1 MADNSTL
8 NLMLKIRADL
18 ADASRALQG
27 LAGDVEDVG
36 SAATTS
42 SQKLDS
48 AAQAQSQVAEAAR
61 SQAQAEQAAAST
73 TSQTGDAVQQAA
85 TEYAGYQAALARTR
99 AEMGSLQNGMD
110 GTTADIDAQ
119 RTALTALVNRIDPVV
134 AAYGRL
140 DDMEEQLNAFRGA
153 GLVGDDDFEQ
163 YSTRLNEMRVQ
174 VEKAAHASTEAGRQE
189 AAAARGAA
197 QAEAQQAASKEQFIN
212 RLREQAETMNFS
224 TRELL
229 EYKAA
234 QLGISD
240 EAAPLIQKLSEQSSA
255 MKYGS
260 ISAGQYAQAMKYLP
274 MQMTDVVTSLA
285 SGMPLWMVAIQQGGQ
300 IADSFGGLGN
310 IFEII
315 ASKFR
320 DVSTSSEDA
329 GDSLAETAG
338 DAAEGAEQFRSLF
351 SGVTLARVGLV
362 GVAAVIA
369 AVGYAAYSASGDQDK
384 FNESIAKSGNFAG
397 TTAGQLEDMAV
408 SIGGMKSN
416 YGDVRDILNGLVSSG
431 KFTGETLNSVAQA
444 ASMMAELSG
453 QSADEVVSQFLKMA
467 DSATAWAANTNQ
479 QYHFLDLETYQRIQ
493 NLEDQGKKEEAIELA
508 SKAFKDATQER
519 LQDIE
524 QHLNLVARG
533 WGNVKDAAID
543 AWQSIRSKASG
554 ALGLDAPD
562 EARKKDI
569 QDLEARIAA
578 AGSESYVA
586 MQSRDYQESVK
597 QLKNRLA
604 LLKDEQASEEK
615 SAEAKA
621 KKQRIE
627 SEAIAASEKLKRV
640 WDNNRSD
647 IEKEQSAVEDLRK
660 NYQALWQS
668 DAGRETL
675 QSRGVTSTDG
685 KNFSG
690 GSWDTDVKALDKS
703 AQGAEQYNKQLQQTL
718 NQKKAITELDRVE
731 ADIRNG
737 ALSDASKAEQDKAR
751 ATAKQIDAAEAA
763 RKASQEGARAT
774 KQEAEENQRFVEQL
788 QKQADKRVE
797 GAAATRAQEIAT
809 RNLTAEQRRQAE
821 AANAAITAQEFKG
834 QNLQLQLEYLRDTG
848 DTAGASMLELQNRV
862 SDLRREFEASGNTE
876 GLNWLD
882 KLMPV
887 AETKIRV
894 DDLKKQ
900 LDDLFTYQSQQETS
914 IQAQVQG
921 GLLNEIQGRQ
931 RLVQLHQEVGDKIK
945 GYLPQ
950 LKEMATAPGEAGDKI
965 REMIRQLEEELGKLN
980 QAGNELTQ
988 AFRDGLQSGI
998 ESSLMGLAK
1007 GTMNLRDAVK
1017 NLALTIINSMAQ
1029 LAAQQLAQM
1038 ATSSLI
1044 GSSGG
1049 IGGLLGSV
1057 FAADGGQ
1064 VRGPGSTT
1072 SDSIPAMLSDQEF
1085 VTRAAVVQQPGA
1097 LDFLHAFNRHGM
1109 DAVKG
1114 WLPRVRHANG
1124 GLAGIPAQ
1132 NMPVPASVPET
1143 AMATPAAASQQP
1155 ISLQQQLVLDPS
1167 EVYTAGAQTLAGQRQ
1182 FTTSLKAQVPTLKQ
1196 WLGLN
1201 K

>member
-42 SQKLDS
+42 SQKLSTTARAQDS
-48 AAQAQSQVAEAAR
+48 VAESAR
-61 SQAQAEQAAAST
+61 SHAQEEQRAAAAA
-73 TSQTGDAVQQAA
+73 SQTGDAVQQAA
-85 TEYAGYQAALARTR
+85 TDYAGYQAAIARTR

-119 RTALTALVNRIDPVV
+119 RAALSALVNRIDPVV

-140 DDMEEQLNAFRGA
+140 DDMQEQLSTFRGA

-163 YSTRLNEMRVQ
+163 YSSRLNELRLQ
-174 VEKAAHASTEAGRQE
+174 VEKSAHAATDAGRKE
-189 AAAARGAA
+189 AAAAREAA
-197 QAEAQQAASKEQFIN
+197 QAEAQAAATKEQFIN
-212 RLREQAETMNFS
+212 RLREQAETMNL
-224 TRELL
+224 TTAELL
-229 EYKAA
+229 QYKAA
-234 QLGISD
+234 QLGISA
-240 EAAPLIQKLSEQSSA
+240 EAAPFIQKITDQNAA
-255 MKYGS
+255 MSKGG
-260 ISAGQYAQAMKYLP
+260 ISAGQYAQAMRYLP
-274 MQMTDVVTSLA
+274 MQITDVVTSLA
-285 SGMPLWMVAIQQGGQ
+285 SGMPVWLVAIQQGGQ
-300 IADSFGGLGN
+300 IKDSFGGVGN
-310 IFEII
+310 TFKALLSII
-315 ASKFR
+315 TPAR
-320 DVSTSSEDA
+320 LAMGGLA
-329 GDSLAETAG
+329 GI
-338 DAAEGAEQFRSLF
+338 
-351 SGVTLARVGLV
+351 
-362 GVAAVIA
+362 VAAAGIA
-369 AVGYAAYSASGDQDK
+369 AVSAMNDQDA
-384 FNESIAKSGNFAG
+384 FNSSIQKTGNYAGVTSGELEQMAHQG
-397 TTAGQLEDMAV
+397 GQLR
-408 SIGGMKSN
+408 GN
-416 YGDVRDILNGLVSSG
+416 YSQVRDILNGLVSSG
-431 KFTGETLNSVAQA
+431 RFTGETLTSVAQA
-444 ASMMAELSG
+444 ATLMAELSG
-453 QSADEVVSQFLKMA
+453 DSADQVVSNFLKMS
-467 DSATAWAANTNQ
+467 DSATTWAANTNQ

-493 NLEDQGKKEEAIELA
+493 SLEDQVRKEEAIELA
-508 SKAFKDATQER
+508 SQAFKKASEER
-519 LQDIE
+519 LRTME
-524 QHLNLVARG
+524 QQLNRAARA
-533 WGNVKDAAID
+533 WNNVKIAATG
-543 AWQSIRSKASG
+543 AWESFKDKAGG
-554 ALGLDAPD
+554 ALGLDTPAD
-562 EARKKDI
+562 ELTVKIKE
-569 QDLEARIAA
+569 LEAKIAA
-578 AGSESYVA
+578 AGSDTEVA
-586 MQSRDYQESVK
+586 MQPREYQESVK
-597 QLKNRLA
+597 RYKEDLAALKE
-604 LLKDEQASEEK
+604 KQQAEEK
-615 SAEAKA
+615 AIAAEAKR
-621 KKQRIE
+621 KQTDAE
-627 SEAIAASEKLKRV
+627 SIAAAEKLQKL
-640 WDNNRSD
+640 WKGNRSEL
-647 IEKEQSAVEDLRK
+647 EKEADAVEETRK
-660 NYQALWQS
+660 NYETLWKS
-668 DAGRETL
+668 ASGRDML

-690 GSWDTDVKALDKS
+690 GQWDTDTKALDKS
-703 AQGAEQYNKQLQQTL
+703 GQKAEQYNKQLQQTL

-731 ADIRNG
+731 AEIRNG
-737 ALSDASKAEQDKAR
+737 TLSSATKAQQDEAR
-751 ATAKQIDAAEAA
+751 ALAKKIDAANAA
-763 RKASQEGARAT
+763 NKAT
-774 KQEAEENQRFVEQL
+774 KEGQSLAKQQETSNKNFVKQL
-788 QKQADKRVE
+788 EDQAAKRIQ

-834 QNLQLQLEYLRDTG
+834 QNLQLQLEYMRDTG

-882 KLMPV
+882 KLLPV

-945 GYLPQ
+945 SYLPQ

-1109 DAVKG
+1109 AAVEG
-1114 WLPRVRHANG
+1114 WLPRVRHATG

-1143 AMATPAAASQQP
+1143 AMAAPAAASQQP
-1155 ISLQQQLVLDPS
+1155 ISLQQQLVLDAS

>member
-42 SQKLDS
+42 SQKLSNTARAQDS
-48 AAQAQSQVAEAAR
+48 VAESAR
-61 SQAQAEQAAAST
+61 SHAQAEQSAAAAA
-73 TSQTGDAVQQAA
+73 SQTGDAAQQAA
-85 TEYAGYQAALARTR
+85 TDYAGYQAAIARTR
-99 AEMGSLQNGMD
+99 AEMGSLQSGMD

-119 RTALTALVNRIDPVV
+119 RAALTALVNRIDPVV

-140 DDMEEQLNAFRGA
+140 DDMQEQLSIFRGA

-163 YSTRLNEMRVQ
+163 YSSRLNELRLQ
-174 VEKAAHASTEAGRQE
+174 VEKSAHASTDAGRKE
-189 AAAARGAA
+189 AAAAREAA
-197 QAEAQQAASKEQFIN
+197 QAEAQASATKEQFIN
-212 RLREQAETMNFS
+212 RLREQAETMNL
-224 TRELL
+224 TTAELL
-229 EYKAA
+229 QYKAA
-234 QLGISD
+234 QLGISA
-240 EAAPLIQKLSEQSSA
+240 EAAPFIQKITDQNAA
-255 MKYGS
+255 MSKGG
-260 ISAGQYAQAMKYLP
+260 ISAGQYAQAMRYLP
-274 MQMTDVVTSLA
+274 MQITDVVTSLA
-285 SGMPLWMVAIQQGGQ
+285 SGMPVWLVAIQQGGQ
-300 IADSFGGLGN
+300 IKDSFGGVGN
-310 IFEII
+310 TFKALLSII
-315 ASKFR
+315 TPAR
-320 DVSTSSEDA
+320 LAMGGLA
-329 GDSLAETAG
+329 GI
-338 DAAEGAEQFRSLF
+338 
-351 SGVTLARVGLV
+351 
-362 GVAAVIA
+362 VAAAGIA
-369 AVGYAAYSASGDQDK
+369 AVSAMNDQDA
-384 FNESIAKSGNFAG
+384 FNSSIQKTGNYAGVTSGELEQMAQQG
-397 TTAGQLEDMAV
+397 GQLR
-408 SIGGMKSN
+408 GN
-416 YGDVRDILNGLVSSG
+416 YSQVRDILNGLVSSG
-431 KFTGETLNSVAQA
+431 RFTGETLTSVAQA
-444 ASMMAELSG
+444 ATLMAELSG
-453 QSADEVVSQFLKMA
+453 DSADQVVSNFLKMS
-467 DSATAWAANTNQ
+467 DSATTWAANTNQ

-493 NLEDQGKKEEAIELA
+493 SLEDQGRKEEAIELA
-508 SKAFKDATQER
+508 SQAFKKASEER
-519 LQDIE
+519 LRTME
-524 QHLNLVARG
+524 QQLNRAARA
-533 WGNVKDAAID
+533 WNNVKIAATG
-543 AWQSIRSKASG
+543 AWESFKDKASG
-554 ALGLDAPD
+554 ALGLDTPAD
-562 EARKKDI
+562 DLTVKIKE
-569 QDLEARIAA
+569 LEAKIAA
-578 AGSESYVA
+578 AGSDTEVA
-586 MQSRDYQESVK
+586 MQPREYQESVK
-597 QLKNRLA
+597 RYKEDLAALKE
-604 LLKDEQASEEK
+604 KQQAEEK
-615 SAEAKA
+615 AIAAEAKR
-621 KKQRIE
+621 KQTDAE
-627 SEAIAASEKLKRV
+627 SIAAAEKLQKL
-640 WDNNRSD
+640 WKGNRSEL
-647 IEKEQSAVEDLRK
+647 EKEADAVEETRK
-660 NYQALWQS
+660 NYETLWKS
-668 DAGRETL
+668 ASGRDML

-690 GSWDTDVKALDKS
+690 GQWDTDTKALDKS
-703 AQGAEQYNKQLQQTL
+703 GQKAEQYNKQLQQTL

-731 ADIRNG
+731 AEIRNG
-737 ALSDASKAEQDKAR
+737 TLSSATKAQQDEAR
-751 ATAKQIDAAEAA
+751 ALAKKIDAANAA
-763 RKASQEGARAT
+763 NKAT
-774 KQEAEENQRFVEQL
+774 KEGQSLAKQQETSNKNFVKQL
-788 QKQADKRVE
+788 EDQAAKRTQ

-834 QNLQLQLEYLRDTG
+834 QNLQLQLEYMRDTG

-882 KLMPV
+882 KLLPV

-900 LDDLFTYQSQQETS
+900 LDDLFTWQSQQETS

-950 LKEMATAPGEAGDKI
+950 LKEMATAPGEAGDKV
-965 REMIRQLEEELGKLN
+965 REMIRQLEEQLGKLN
-980 QAGNELTQ
+980 QAGHELTQ

-1029 LAAQQLAQM
+1029 LASQQLAQM
-1038 ATSSLI
+1038 ATSALV

-1049 IGGLLGSV
+1049 VGGLLGSLSSV

-1109 DAVKG
+1109 AAVQG
-1114 WLPRVRHANG
+1114 WLPRVRHATG

-1132 NMPVPASVPET
+1132 NMPVPATVPET
-1143 AMATPAAASQQP
+1143 TMAASSGASMPP

-1182 FTTSLKAQVPTLKQ
+1182 FITSLKAQVPTLKQ

>member
-1 MADNSTL
+1 
-8 NLMLKIRADL
+8 
-18 ADASRALQG
+18 
-27 LAGDVEDVG
+27 
-36 SAATTS
+36 
-42 SQKLDS
+42 
-48 AAQAQSQVAEAAR
+48 
-61 SQAQAEQAAAST
+61 
-73 TSQTGDAVQQAA
+73 
-85 TEYAGYQAALARTR
+85 
-99 AEMGSLQNGMD
+99 
-110 GTTADIDAQ
+110 
-119 RTALTALVNRIDPVV
+119 
-134 AAYGRL
+134 
-140 DDMEEQLNAFRGA
+140 
-153 GLVGDDDFEQ
+153 
-163 YSTRLNEMRVQ
+163 
-174 VEKAAHASTEAGRQE
+174 
-189 AAAARGAA
+189 
-197 QAEAQQAASKEQFIN
+197 
-212 RLREQAETMNFS
+212 
-224 TRELL
+224 
-229 EYKAA
+229 
-234 QLGISD
+234 
-240 EAAPLIQKLSEQSSA
+240 

-329 GDSLAETAG
+329 GDSLTDTAG

-369 AVGYAAYSASGDQDK
+369 AVGYAAFSASGDQDK

-416 YGDVRDILNGLVSSG
+416 YGDVRDILSGLVSSG

-453 QSADEVVSQFLKMA
+453 QSADQVVSQFTKMTEGVA
-467 DSATAWAANTNQ
+467 SWAASTNQ
-479 QYHFLDLETYQRIQ
+479 QYHYLDLETYQRIQ
-493 NLEDQGKKEEAIELA
+493 NLEDQGRKEEAIEVA
-508 SKAFKDATQER
+508 SQALKKATEER
-519 LQDIE
+519 LKEME
-524 QHLNLVARG
+524 QKLNWVARA
-533 WGNVKDAAID
+533 WGNVKDAAND
-543 AWQSIRSKASG
+543 TWESFKGGVAA
-554 ALGLDAPD
+554 ALGINSLDDQISRLEKTISDGGTMAGSVFIPVTPAEKARLDLLKQQRD
-562 EARKKDI
+562 ELLKTAQVEAKRKQTDA
-569 QDLEARIAA
+569 DTIAA
-578 AGSESYVA
+578 A
-586 MQSRDYQESVK
+586 D
-597 QLKNRLA
+597 
-604 LLKDEQASEEK
+604 
-615 SAEAKA
+615 
-621 KKQRIE
+621 
-627 SEAIAASEKLKRV
+627 KLRNTWK
-640 WDNNRSD
+640 NNRSD
-647 IEKEQSAVEDLRK
+647 IEKERDSIEDLRK
-660 NYQALWQS
+660 NYETMWQS
-668 DAGRETL
+668 ATGRDEL

-718 NQKKAITELDRVE
+718 SQKKAITELDRVE

-882 KLMPV
+882 KLLPV

-900 LDDLFTYQSQQETS
+900 LDDLFTWQSQQETS

-950 LKEMATAPGEAGDKI
+950 LKDMATAPGEAGDKI

-1038 ATSSLI
+1038 ATSSLM
-1044 GSSGG
+1044 GASGG
-1049 IGGLLGSV
+1049 MGGLMASV

-1109 DAVKG
+1109 AAVEG
-1114 WLPRVRHANG
+1114 WLPRVRHATG

-1132 NMPVPASVPET
+1132 NMPVPTSVPET

>member
-1 MADNSTL
+1 MADNSSL

-27 LAGDVEDVG
+27 LTGDMEDVG
-36 SAATTS
+36 SAATAS
-42 SQKLDS
+42 SQKLTTTARAQDS
-48 AAQAQSQVAEAAR
+48 VAESAR
-61 SQAQAEQAAAST
+61 SHAQAEQTAAAAA
-73 TSQTGDAVQQAA
+73 SQTGDAVQQVA
-85 TEYAGYQAALARTR
+85 TEYAGYQAAIARTR
-99 AEMGSLQNGMD
+99 SEADSLRNGLG

-119 RTALTALVNRIDPVV
+119 QAALAALVNRIDPVI

-140 DDMEEQLNAFRGA
+140 DEMEDQLNAFRGA

-174 VEKAAHASTEAGRQE
+174 VEKAAHATTETGRQE
-189 AAAARGAA
+189 AAAAREAA
-197 QAEAQQAASKEQFIN
+197 QAEAQQSASKEQFIT
-212 RLREQAETMNFS
+212 RLREQAETMNLS

-240 EAAPLIQKLSEQSSA
+240 EAAPLIQKLSEQNGA

-320 DVSTSSEDA
+320 DMSMSSGDA
-329 GDSLAETAG
+329 GDSLADTAG

-362 GVAAVIA
+362 GVAGVIA
-369 AVGYAAYSASGDQDK
+369 AVAYAAYSASGDQDK

-397 TTAGQLEDMAV
+397 TTTGQLEDMAA
-408 SIGGMKSN
+408 SIGGVKSN

-453 QSADEVVSQFLKMA
+453 QSADQVVSQFTKMTEGVA
-467 DSATAWAANTNQ
+467 SWAASTNQ
-479 QYHFLDLETYQRIQ
+479 QYHYLDLETYQRIQ
-493 NLEDQGKKEEAIELA
+493 NLEDQGRKEEAIEVA
-508 SKAFKDATQER
+508 SQALKKATEER
-519 LQDIE
+519 LQEME
-524 QHLNLVARG
+524 QKLNWVARA
-533 WGNVKDAAID
+533 WGNVKDAAND
-543 AWQSIRSKASG
+543 TWESFRNKTSG
-554 ALGLDAPD
+554 ALGLDSPAD
-562 EARKKDI
+562 EQIKKI
-569 QDLEARIAA
+569 QELEAKIKR
-578 AGSESYVA
+578 AGSDTFVA
-586 MQSRDYQESVK
+586 MQPREYQESVK
-597 QLKNRLA
+597 QYKAELA
-604 LLKDEQASEEK
+604 ALQEKQTAENKGIENASKRQQIDAETI
-615 SAEAKA
+615 SAAD
-621 KKQRIE
+621 
-627 SEAIAASEKLKRV
+627 KLRKV
-640 WDNNRSD
+640 WQGNRSD
-647 IEKEQSAVEDLRK
+647 LEKEADAVEETRK
-660 NYQALWQS
+660 LYETLWQS
-668 DAGRETL
+668 ASGRDML

-690 GSWDTDVKALDKS
+690 GQWDTDTKALDKS
-703 AQGAEQYNKQLQQTL
+703 TQKAEQYNKQLQQTL
-718 NQKKAITELDRVE
+718 NQKKAITELERVE
-731 ADIRNG
+731 ADIRDG
-737 ALSDASKAEQDKAR
+737 SLSDATKEAQDKAR
-751 ATAKQIDAAEAA
+751 ATAKQIDAATAA
-763 RKASQEGARAT
+763 NKAAKDGQSQA
-774 KQEAEENQRFVEQL
+774 KQQETSNKNFIKQL
-788 QKQADKRVE
+788 EDQASKRTQ
-797 GAAATRAQEIAT
+797 GAAATREQEIAT

-834 QNLQLQLEYLRDTG
+834 QNLQLQLEYMRDTG
-848 DTAGASMLELQNRV
+848 DAAGASMLELKERV
-862 SDLRREFEASGNTE
+862 SDLRREFEASGNAA

-882 KLMPV
+882 KLLPV

-900 LDDLFTYQSQQETS
+900 LDDLFTYQSQQESS
-914 IQAQVQG
+914 IQAQVLG
-921 GLLNEIQGRQ
+921 GLLSEIQGRQ

-950 LKEMATAPGEAGDKI
+950 LKELATAPGEAGEKI
-965 REMIRQLEEELGKLN
+965 RDLIRQLEEMLGKLN
-980 QAGNELTQ
+980 QSGHELTA
-988 AFRDGLQSGI
+988 AFRDGLQNGI

-1007 GTMNLRDAVK
+1007 GTMNLSAAVR
-1017 NLALTIINSMAQ
+1017 NMALSIVNSMAQ
-1029 LAAQQLAQM
+1029 LASQQLAQM
-1038 ATSSLI
+1038 ATSALI

-1057 FAADGGQ
+1057 FAAEGGQ

-1072 SDSIPAMLSDQEF
+1072 SDSIPAMLSDKEF
-1085 VTRAAVVQQPGA
+1085 VTRASVVQQPGA
-1097 LDFLHAFNRHGM
+1097 LPFLHSFNRHGM
-1109 DAVKG
+1109 AALEG
-1114 WLPRVRHANG
+1114 WLPRVRHATG
-1124 GLAGIPAQ
+1124 GLAGIPARD
-1132 NMPVPASVPET
+1132 MPVPTSIPET
-1143 AMATPAAASQQP
+1143 AMATPSAAAMP
-1155 ISLQQQLVLDPS
+1155 PVSLQQQLVFDAG
-1167 EVYTAGAQTLAGQRQ
+1167 EAYTAGAQTLAGQRQ

-1196 WLGLN
+1196 WLGL

>member
-1 MADNSTL
+1 
-8 NLMLKIRADL
+8 
-18 ADASRALQG
+18 
-27 LAGDVEDVG
+27 
-36 SAATTS
+36 
-42 SQKLDS
+42 
-48 AAQAQSQVAEAAR
+48 
-61 SQAQAEQAAAST
+61 
-73 TSQTGDAVQQAA
+73 
-85 TEYAGYQAALARTR
+85 
-99 AEMGSLQNGMD
+99 
-110 GTTADIDAQ
+110 
-119 RTALTALVNRIDPVV
+119 
-134 AAYGRL
+134 
-140 DDMEEQLNAFRGA
+140 
-153 GLVGDDDFEQ
+153 
-163 YSTRLNEMRVQ
+163 
-174 VEKAAHASTEAGRQE
+174 
-189 AAAARGAA
+189 
-197 QAEAQQAASKEQFIN
+197 
-212 RLREQAETMNFS
+212 
-224 TRELL
+224 
-229 EYKAA
+229 
-234 QLGISD
+234 
-240 EAAPLIQKLSEQSSA
+240 
-255 MKYGS
+255 
-260 ISAGQYAQAMKYLP
+260 
-274 MQMTDVVTSLA
+274 
-285 SGMPLWMVAIQQGGQ
+285 
-300 IADSFGGLGN
+300 
-310 IFEII
+310 
-315 ASKFR
+315 
-320 DVSTSSEDA
+320 
-329 GDSLAETAG
+329 
-338 DAAEGAEQFRSLF
+338 
-351 SGVTLARVGLV
+351 
-362 GVAAVIA
+362 
-369 AVGYAAYSASGDQDK
+369 
-384 FNESIAKSGNFAG
+384 
-397 TTAGQLEDMAV
+397 
-408 SIGGMKSN
+408 
-416 YGDVRDILNGLVSSG
+416 

-453 QSADEVVSQFLKMA
+453 QSADQVVSQFTKMTDGVA
-467 DSATAWAANTNQ
+467 SWAASTNQ
-479 QYHFLDLETYQRIQ
+479 QYHYLDLETYQRIQ
-493 NLEDQGKKEEAIELA
+493 SLEDQGRKEEAIEVA
-508 SKAFKDATQER
+508 SQALKKATEER
-519 LQDIE
+519 LKEME
-524 QHLNLVARG
+524 QQLNWVARA
-533 WGNVKDAAID
+533 WGNVKDAASD
-543 AWQSIRSKASG
+543 TWESFKGGVAA
-554 ALGLDAPD
+554 ALGINSLNDQISRLEKTISDGGTMAGSVFIPVTPAEKGRLDLLKQQRD
-562 EARKKDI
+562 ELLKTAQAEAKRKQTDA
-569 QDLEARIAA
+569 DTIAA
-578 AGSESYVA
+578 A
-586 MQSRDYQESVK
+586 DK
-597 QLKNRLA
+597 LKNTW
-604 LLKDEQASEEK
+604 K
-615 SAEAKA
+615 
-621 KKQRIE
+621 
-627 SEAIAASEKLKRV
+627 
-640 WDNNRSD
+640 NNRSD
-647 IEKEQSAVEDLRK
+647 IEKERDAVEDLRK
-660 NYQALWQS
+660 NYETMWQS
-668 DAGRETL
+668 ATGRDEL

-690 GSWDTDVKALDKS
+690 GSWDTDVKALGKS

-731 ADIRNG
+731 TDIRNG

-821 AANAAITAQEFKG
+821 AANAAITAQEFKS

-848 DTAGASMLELQNRV
+848 DTAGASMLELNNRV

-882 KLMPV
+882 KLLPV

-1109 DAVKG
+1109 AAVEG
-1114 WLPRVRHANG
+1114 WLPRVRHATG

>member
-42 SQKLDS
+42 SQKLDT
-48 AAQAQSQVAEAAR
+48 AAR
-61 SQAQAEQAAAST
+61 AQDNVADSARGQAQAEQSASAA

-85 TEYAGYQAALARTR
+85 TDYAGYQAAIARTR
-99 AEMGSLQNGMD
+99 AEMSSLQSGMD

-119 RTALTALVNRIDPVV
+119 RAALTALVNRIDPVV

-140 DDMEEQLNAFRGA
+140 DDMQEQLSTFRGA

-163 YSTRLNEMRVQ
+163 YSSRLNELRLQ
-174 VEKAAHASTEAGRQE
+174 VEKSAHAATDAGRKE
-189 AAAARGAA
+189 AAAAREAA
-197 QAEAQQAASKEQFIN
+197 QAEAQAAATKEQFIN
-212 RLREQAETMNFS
+212 RLREQAETMNL
-224 TRELL
+224 TTAELL
-229 EYKAA
+229 QYKAA
-234 QLGISD
+234 QLGISA
-240 EAAPLIQKLSEQSSA
+240 EAAPLIQKITDQNAA
-255 MKYGS
+255 MSKGG
-260 ISAGQYAQAMKYLP
+260 ISAGQYSQAMRYLP
-274 MQMTDVVTSLA
+274 MQITDVVTSLA
-285 SGMPLWMVAIQQGGQ
+285 SGMPVWLVAIQQGGQ
-300 IADSFGGLGN
+300 IKDSFGGIGN
-310 IFEII
+310 TFKALTTLITPARI
-315 ASKFR
+315 AM
-320 DVSTSSEDA
+320 
-329 GDSLAETAG
+329 G
-338 DAAEGAEQFRSLF
+338 
-351 SGVTLARVGLV
+351 GLV
-362 GVAAVIA
+362 GIVAAAGIA
-369 AVGYAAYSASGDQDK
+369 AVSAMNDQDE
-384 FNESIAKSGNFAG
+384 FNRSIQKTGNYAGVTSGELEQMAQQG
-397 TTAGQLEDMAV
+397 GQLR
-408 SIGGMKSN
+408 GN
-416 YGDVRDILNGLVSSG
+416 YSQVRDILNGLVSSG
-431 KFTGETLNSVAQA
+431 RFTGETLTSVAQA
-444 ASMMAELSG
+444 ATLMAELSG
-453 QSADEVVSQFLKMA
+453 QSADEVVSSFLKMN
-467 DSATAWAANTNQ
+467 DGVTSWAANTTQ

-493 NLEDQGKKEEAIELA
+493 SLEDQGRKEEAIELA
-508 SKAFKDATQER
+508 SQAFKQASEER
-519 LQDIE
+519 LRTME
-524 QHLNLVARG
+524 QQLNRAARA
-533 WGNVKDAAID
+533 WNNVKIAASG
-543 AWQSIRSKASG
+543 AWESFKDKAGG
-554 ALGLDAPD
+554 ALGLDAPAD
-562 EARKKDI
+562 ELADKIKE
-569 QDLEARIAA
+569 LEARIAA
-578 AGSESYVA
+578 AGSDTEVA
-586 MQSRDYQESVK
+586 MQPREYQESVK
-597 QLKNRLA
+597 RYKEDLAALKE
-604 LLKDEQASEEK
+604 KQQAEEK
-615 SAEAKA
+615 AIAVEAKR
-621 KKQRIE
+621 KQTDAE
-627 SEAIAASEKLKRV
+627 SIAAADKLQKL
-640 WDNNRSD
+640 WKGNRSEL
-647 IEKEQSAVEDLRK
+647 EKEADAVEETRK
-660 NYQALWQS
+660 NYETLWKS
-668 DAGRETL
+668 ASGRDIL

-690 GSWDTDVKALDKS
+690 GQWDTDTKALDKS
-703 AQGAEQYNKQLQQTL
+703 GQKAEQYNKQLQQTL

-731 ADIRNG
+731 AEIRNG
-737 ALSDASKAEQDKAR
+737 SLSEATKAQQDEAR
-751 ATAKQIDAAEAA
+751 ATAKKIDAANAA
-763 RKASQEGARAT
+763 NKAT
-774 KQEAEENQRFVEQL
+774 KEGQSLAKQQETSNKNFVKQL
-788 QKQADKRVE
+788 EDQAAKRTQ

-834 QNLQLQLEYLRDTG
+834 QNLQLQLEYMRDTG

-882 KLMPV
+882 KLLPV

-914 IQAQVQG
+914 IQSQVQG

-1044 GSSGG
+1044 GSSGAA
-1049 IGGLLGSV
+1049 GGLIGSL

-1072 SDSIPAMLSDQEF
+1072 SDSIPAMLSDKEF

-1097 LDFLHAFNRHGM
+1097 LGFLHDFNRHGM
-1109 DAVKG
+1109 AALEG
-1114 WLPRVRHANG
+1114 WLPRVRHATG

-1132 NMPVPASVPET
+1132 NMPVPTTVPET

-1155 ISLQQQLVLDPS
+1155 ISLQQKLVLDPS

>member
-42 SQKLDS
+42 SQKLSTTARAQDS
-48 AAQAQSQVAEAAR
+48 VAESAR
-61 SQAQAEQAAAST
+61 SHAQAEQSAAAAA
-73 TSQTGDAVQQAA
+73 SQTGDAAQQAA
-85 TEYAGYQAALARTR
+85 TDYAGYQAAIARTR
-99 AEMGSLQNGMD
+99 AEMGSLQSGID
-110 GTTADIDAQ
+110 GATADIDAQ
-119 RTALTALVNRIDPVV
+119 RAALTALVNRIDPVV

-140 DDMEEQLNAFRGA
+140 DDMQEQLSTFRGA

-163 YSTRLNEMRVQ
+163 YSSRLNELRLQ
-174 VEKAAHASTEAGRQE
+174 VEKSAHAATDAGRKE
-189 AAAARGAA
+189 AAAAREAA
-197 QAEAQQAASKEQFIN
+197 QAEAQAAATKEQFIN
-212 RLREQAETMNFS
+212 RLREQAETMNL
-224 TRELL
+224 TTAELL
-229 EYKAA
+229 QYKAA
-234 QLGISD
+234 QLGISA
-240 EAAPLIQKLSEQSSA
+240 EAAPFIQKITDQNAA
-255 MKYGS
+255 MSKGG
-260 ISAGQYAQAMKYLP
+260 ISAGQYAQAMRYLP
-274 MQMTDVVTSLA
+274 MQITDVVTSLA
-285 SGMPLWMVAIQQGGQ
+285 SGMPVWLVAIQQGGQ
-300 IADSFGGLGN
+300 IKDSFGGVGN
-310 IFEII
+310 TFKALLSII
-315 ASKFR
+315 TPAR
-320 DVSTSSEDA
+320 
-329 GDSLAETAG
+329 LAMG
-338 DAAEGAEQFRSLF
+338 
-351 SGVTLARVGLV
+351 GLV
-362 GVAAVIA
+362 GIVAAAGIA
-369 AVGYAAYSASGDQDK
+369 AVSAMNDQDE
-384 FNESIAKSGNFAG
+384 FNRSIQKTGNYAGVTSGELEQMAQQG
-397 TTAGQLEDMAV
+397 GQLR
-408 SIGGMKSN
+408 GN
-416 YGDVRDILNGLVSSG
+416 YSQVRDILNGLVSSG
-431 KFTGETLNSVAQA
+431 RFTGETLTSVAQA
-444 ASMMAELSG
+444 ATLMAELSG
-453 QSADEVVSQFLKMA
+453 DSADQVVSNFLKMS
-467 DSATAWAANTNQ
+467 DSATTWAANTNQ

-493 NLEDQGKKEEAIELA
+493 SLEDQGRKEEAIELA
-508 SKAFKDATQER
+508 SQAFKKASEER
-519 LQDIE
+519 LRTME
-524 QHLNLVARG
+524 QQLNRAARA
-533 WGNVKDAAID
+533 WNNVKIAATG
-543 AWQSIRSKASG
+543 AWESFKDKAGG
-554 ALGLDAPD
+554 ALGLDTPAD
-562 EARKKDI
+562 ELTVKIKE
-569 QDLEARIAA
+569 LEAKIAA
-578 AGSESYVA
+578 AGSDTEVA
-586 MQSRDYQESVK
+586 MQPREYQESVK
-597 QLKNRLA
+597 RYKEDLAVLKE
-604 LLKDEQASEEK
+604 KQQAEEK
-615 SAEAKA
+615 AIAAEAKR
-621 KKQRIE
+621 KQTDAE
-627 SEAIAASEKLKRV
+627 SIAAAEKLQKL
-640 WDNNRSD
+640 WKGNRSEL
-647 IEKEQSAVEDLRK
+647 EKEADAVEETRK
-660 NYQALWQS
+660 NYETLWKS
-668 DAGRETL
+668 ASGRDML

-690 GSWDTDVKALDKS
+690 GQWDTDTKALDKS
-703 AQGAEQYNKQLQQTL
+703 GQKAEQYNKQLQQTL

-731 ADIRNG
+731 AEIRNG
-737 ALSDASKAEQDKAR
+737 TLSSATKAQQDEAR
-751 ATAKQIDAAEAA
+751 ATAKKIDAANAA
-763 RKASQEGARAT
+763 NKAT
-774 KQEAEENQRFVEQL
+774 KEGQSLAKQQETSNKNFVKQL
-788 QKQADKRVE
+788 EDQAAKRTQ

-834 QNLQLQLEYLRDTG
+834 QNLQLQLEYMRDTG

-882 KLMPV
+882 KLLPV

-950 LKEMATAPGEAGDKI
+950 LKEMSTAPGEAGDKI

-1038 ATSSLI
+1038 ATSSLV

-1049 IGGLLGSV
+1049 MGGLLASV

-1109 DAVKG
+1109 AAVEG
-1114 WLPRVRHANG
+1114 WLPRVRHATG

>member
-42 SQKLDS
+42 SQKLSTTARAQDS
-48 AAQAQSQVAEAAR
+48 VAESAR
-61 SQAQAEQAAAST
+61 SQAQAEQNAASA
-73 TSQTGDAVQQAA
+73 TSQTGDAIQQVA

-189 AAAARGAA
+189 AAAAREAA
-197 QAEAQQAASKEQFIN
+197 QAEAQQAANKEQFIN

-416 YGDVRDILNGLVSSG
+416 YGDVRDILSGLVSSG

-453 QSADEVVSQFLKMA
+453 QSADQVVSQFTKMTEGVA
-467 DSATAWAANTNQ
+467 SWAASTNQ
-479 QYHFLDLETYQRIQ
+479 QYHYLDLETYQRIQ
-493 NLEDQGKKEEAIELA
+493 NLEDQGRKEEAIEVA
-508 SKAFKDATQER
+508 SQALKKATEER
-519 LQDIE
+519 LKEME
-524 QHLNLVARG
+524 QKLNWVARA
-533 WGNVKDAAID
+533 WGNVKDAAND
-543 AWQSIRSKASG
+543 TWESFKGGVAA
-554 ALGLDAPD
+554 ALGINSLDDQISRLEKTISDGGTMAGSVFIPVTPAEKARLDLLKQQRD
-562 EARKKDI
+562 ELLKTAQVEAKRKKTDA
-569 QDLEARIAA
+569 DTIAA
-578 AGSESYVA
+578 A
-586 MQSRDYQESVK
+586 
-597 QLKNRLA
+597 
-604 LLKDEQASEEK
+604 
-615 SAEAKA
+615 
-621 KKQRIE
+621 
-627 SEAIAASEKLKRV
+627 EKLRNTWK
-640 WDNNRSD
+640 NNRSD
-647 IEKEQSAVEDLRK
+647 IEKERDSIEDLRK
-660 NYQALWQS
+660 NYETMWQS
-668 DAGRETL
+668 ATGRDEL

-834 QNLQLQLEYLRDTG
+834 QNLQLQLEYMRDTG
-848 DTAGASMLELQNRV
+848 DTAGASMLGLQNRV

-882 KLMPV
+882 KLLPV

-894 DDLKKQ
+894 DDLKKS

-1109 DAVKG
+1109 AAVEG
-1114 WLPRVRHANG
+1114 WLPRVRHATG

>member
-42 SQKLDS
+42 SQKLSNTARAQDS
-48 AAQAQSQVAEAAR
+48 VAESAR
-61 SQAQAEQAAAST
+61 SHAQAEQSAAAAA
-73 TSQTGDAVQQAA
+73 SQTGDAAQQAA
-85 TEYAGYQAALARTR
+85 TDYAGYQAAIARTR

-119 RTALTALVNRIDPVV
+119 RAALTALVNRIDPVV

-140 DDMEEQLNAFRGA
+140 DDMQEQLSAFRGA

-163 YSTRLNEMRVQ
+163 YSSRLNELRLQ
-174 VEKAAHASTEAGRQE
+174 VEKSAHAATDAGRKE
-189 AAAARGAA
+189 AAAAREAA
-197 QAEAQQAASKEQFIN
+197 QAEAQAAATKEQFIN
-212 RLREQAETMNFS
+212 RLREQAETMNL
-224 TRELL
+224 TTAELL
-229 EYKAA
+229 QYKAA
-234 QLGISD
+234 QLGISA
-240 EAAPLIQKLSEQSSA
+240 EAAPFIQKITDQNAA
-255 MKYGS
+255 MSKGG
-260 ISAGQYAQAMKYLP
+260 ISAGQYAQAMRYLP
-274 MQMTDVVTSLA
+274 MQITDVVTSLA
-285 SGMPLWMVAIQQGGQ
+285 SGMPVWLVAIQQGGQ
-300 IADSFGGLGN
+300 IKDSFGGIGN
-310 IFEII
+310 TFKALTTLITPARI
-315 ASKFR
+315 AM
-320 DVSTSSEDA
+320 
-329 GDSLAETAG
+329 G
-338 DAAEGAEQFRSLF
+338 
-351 SGVTLARVGLV
+351 GLV
-362 GVAAVIA
+362 GIVAAAGIA
-369 AVGYAAYSASGDQDK
+369 AVSAMNDQDE
-384 FNESIAKSGNFAG
+384 FNRSIQKTGNYAGVTSGELELMVQQG
-397 TTAGQLEDMAV
+397 GQLR
-408 SIGGMKSN
+408 GN
-416 YGDVRDILNGLVSSG
+416 YSQVRDILNGLVSSG
-431 KFTGETLNSVAQA
+431 RFTGETLTSVAQA
-444 ASMMAELSG
+444 ATLMAELSG
-453 QSADEVVSQFLKMA
+453 DSADQVVSNFLKMS
-467 DSATAWAANTNQ
+467 DSATTWAANTNQ

-493 NLEDQGKKEEAIELA
+493 SLEDQGRKEEAIELA
-508 SKAFKDATQER
+508 SQAFKKASEER
-519 LQDIE
+519 LRTME
-524 QHLNLVARG
+524 QQLNRAARA
-533 WGNVKDAAID
+533 WNNVKIAATG
-543 AWQSIRSKASG
+543 AWESFKDKAGG
-554 ALGLDAPD
+554 ALGLDAPAD
-562 EARKKDI
+562 ELTDKIKE
-569 QDLEARIAA
+569 LEAKIAA
-578 AGSESYVA
+578 AGSDTEVA
-586 MQSRDYQESVK
+586 MQPREYQESVK
-597 QLKNRLA
+597 RYKEDLAALKE
-604 LLKDEQASEEK
+604 KQQAEEK
-615 SAEAKA
+615 AIAAEAKR
-621 KKQRIE
+621 KQTDTE
-627 SEAIAASEKLKRV
+627 SIAAAEKLQKL
-640 WDNNRSD
+640 WKGNRSEL
-647 IEKEQSAVEDLRK
+647 EKEADAVEETRK
-660 NYQALWQS
+660 NYETLWKS
-668 DAGRETL
+668 ASGRDML

-690 GSWDTDVKALDKS
+690 GQWDTDTKALDKS
-703 AQGAEQYNKQLQQTL
+703 GQKAEQYNKQLQQTL

-731 ADIRNG
+731 AEIRNG
-737 ALSDASKAEQDKAR
+737 TLSSATKAQQDEAR
-751 ATAKQIDAAEAA
+751 ATAKKIDAANAA
-763 RKASQEGARAT
+763 NKAT
-774 KQEAEENQRFVEQL
+774 KEGQSLAKQQETSNKNFVKQL
-788 QKQADKRVE
+788 EDQAAKRTQ

-834 QNLQLQLEYLRDTG
+834 QNLQLQLEYMRDTG

-882 KLMPV
+882 KLLPV

-900 LDDLFTYQSQQETS
+900 LDDLFTWQSQQETS

-1038 ATSSLI
+1038 ATSSLV

-1049 IGGLLGSV
+1049 MGGLLASV

-1109 DAVKG
+1109 AAVQG
-1114 WLPRVRHANG
+1114 WLPRVRHATG

-1132 NMPVPASVPET
+1132 NMPVPTSVPET

>member
-48 AAQAQSQVAEAAR
+48 AAHAQNQVADAAR
-61 SQAQAEQAAAST
+61 SQAQAEQNAASA
-73 TSQTGDAVQQAA
+73 TSQTGNAIQQAA
-85 TEYAGYQAALARTR
+85 TEYAGYQAAIARTR

-163 YSTRLNEMRVQ
+163 YSTRLNEMRLQ

-189 AAAARGAA
+189 AAAAREAA

-212 RLREQAETMNFS
+212 RLREQAETMNLS

-255 MKYGS
+255 MKFGS

-310 IFEII
+310 IFEIL

-320 DVSTSSEDA
+320 DVSSSSDDT
-329 GDSLAETAG
+329 GDSLTDTAG

-416 YGDVRDILNGLVSSG
+416 YGDVRDILSGLVSSG

-453 QSADEVVSQFLKMA
+453 QSADQVVSQFTKMTEGVA
-467 DSATAWAANTNQ
+467 SWAASTNQ
-479 QYHFLDLETYQRIQ
+479 QYHYLDLETYQRIQ
-493 NLEDQGKKEEAIELA
+493 NLEDQGRKEEAIEVA
-508 SKAFKDATQER
+508 SQALKKATEER
-519 LQDIE
+519 LKEME
-524 QHLNLVARG
+524 QKLNWVARA
-533 WGNVKDAAID
+533 WGNVKDAAND
-543 AWQSIRSKASG
+543 TWESFKGGVAA
-554 ALGLDAPD
+554 ALGINSLDDQISRLEKTISDGGTMAGSVFIPVTPAEKARLDLLKQQRD
-562 EARKKDI
+562 ELLKTAQVEAKRKKTDA
-569 QDLEARIAA
+569 DTIAA
-578 AGSESYVA
+578 A
-586 MQSRDYQESVK
+586 
-597 QLKNRLA
+597 
-604 LLKDEQASEEK
+604 
-615 SAEAKA
+615 
-621 KKQRIE
+621 
-627 SEAIAASEKLKRV
+627 EKLRNTWK
-640 WDNNRSD
+640 NNRSD
-647 IEKEQSAVEDLRK
+647 IEKERDSIEDLRK
-660 NYQALWQS
+660 NYETMWQS
-668 DAGRETL
+668 ATGRDEL

-834 QNLQLQLEYLRDTG
+834 QNLQLQMEYLRDTG
-848 DTAGASMLELQNRV
+848 DTAGASMLELNNRV
-862 SDLRREFEASGNTE
+862 SDLRREFEASGNTA

-882 KLMPV
+882 KLLPV

-1109 DAVKG
+1109 AAVEG
-1114 WLPRVRHANG
+1114 WLPRVRHATG

>member
-42 SQKLDS
+42 SQKLSTTARAQDS
-48 AAQAQSQVAEAAR
+48 VAESAR
-61 SQAQAEQAAAST
+61 SQAQAEQNAASA
-73 TSQTGDAVQQAA
+73 TSQTGDAIQQVA

-189 AAAARGAA
+189 AAAAREAA
-197 QAEAQQAASKEQFIN
+197 QAEAQQAANKEQFIN

-416 YGDVRDILNGLVSSG
+416 YGDVRDILSGLVSSG

-453 QSADEVVSQFLKMA
+453 QSADQVVSQFTKMTEGVA
-467 DSATAWAANTNQ
+467 SWAASTNQ
-479 QYHFLDLETYQRIQ
+479 QYHYLDLETYQRIQ
-493 NLEDQGKKEEAIELA
+493 NLEDQGRKEEAIEVA
-508 SKAFKDATQER
+508 SQALKKATEER
-519 LQDIE
+519 LKEME
-524 QHLNLVARG
+524 QKLNWVARA
-533 WGNVKDAAID
+533 WGNVKDAAND
-543 AWQSIRSKASG
+543 TWESFKGGVAA
-554 ALGLDAPD
+554 ALGINSLDDQISRLEKTISDGGTMAGSVFIPVTPAEKARLDLLKQQRD
-562 EARKKDI
+562 ELLKTAQVEAKRKKTDA
-569 QDLEARIAA
+569 DTIAA
-578 AGSESYVA
+578 A
-586 MQSRDYQESVK
+586 
-597 QLKNRLA
+597 
-604 LLKDEQASEEK
+604 
-615 SAEAKA
+615 
-621 KKQRIE
+621 
-627 SEAIAASEKLKRV
+627 EKLRNTWK
-640 WDNNRSD
+640 NNRSD
-647 IEKEQSAVEDLRK
+647 IEKERDSIEDLRK
-660 NYQALWQS
+660 NYETMWQS
-668 DAGRETL
+668 ATGRDEL

-834 QNLQLQLEYLRDTG
+834 QNLQLQLEYMRDTG
-848 DTAGASMLELQNRV
+848 NTAGASMLELQNRV

-882 KLMPV
+882 KLLPV

-950 LKEMATAPGEAGDKI
+950 LKEMATAPGDAGDKI

-1109 DAVKG
+1109 AAVEG

>member
-42 SQKLDS
+42 SQKLSTTARAQDS
-48 AAQAQSQVAEAAR
+48 VAESAR
-61 SQAQAEQAAAST
+61 GHAQAEQSASAAA
-73 TSQTGDAVQQAA
+73 SQTGDAVQQAA
-85 TEYAGYQAALARTR
+85 TDYAGYQAAIARTR
-99 AEMGSLQNGMD
+99 AEIGSLQSGMD

-119 RTALTALVNRIDPVV
+119 RAALTALVNRIDPVV

-140 DDMEEQLNAFRGA
+140 DDMQEQLTAFRGA

-163 YSTRLNEMRVQ
+163 YSSRLNELRLQ
-174 VEKAAHASTEAGRQE
+174 VEKSAYAATDAGRKE
-189 AAAARGAA
+189 AAAAREAA
-197 QAEAQQAASKEQFIN
+197 QAEAQAAAAKEQFIN
-212 RLREQAETMNFS
+212 RLREQAETMNL
-224 TRELL
+224 TTAELL
-229 EYKAA
+229 QYKAA
-234 QLGISD
+234 QLGISA
-240 EAAPLIQKLSEQSSA
+240 EAAPFIQKITDQNAA
-255 MKYGS
+255 MSKGG
-260 ISAGQYAQAMKYLP
+260 ISAGQYAQAMRYLP
-274 MQMTDVVTSLA
+274 MQITDVVTSLA
-285 SGMPLWMVAIQQGGQ
+285 SGMPVWMVAIQQGGQ
-300 IADSFGGLGN
+300 IKDSFGGIGN
-310 IFEII
+310 TFKALTTLITPARI
-315 ASKFR
+315 AM
-320 DVSTSSEDA
+320 
-329 GDSLAETAG
+329 G
-338 DAAEGAEQFRSLF
+338 
-351 SGVTLARVGLV
+351 GLV
-362 GVAAVIA
+362 GIVAAAGIA
-369 AVGYAAYSASGDQDK
+369 AVSAMNDQDE
-384 FNESIAKSGNFAG
+384 FNRSIQKTGNYAGVTSGELEQMAQQG
-397 TTAGQLEDMAV
+397 GQLR
-408 SIGGMKSN
+408 GN
-416 YGDVRDILNGLVSSG
+416 YSQVRDILNGLVSSG
-431 KFTGETLNSVAQA
+431 RFTGETLTSVAQA
-444 ASMMAELSG
+444 ATLMAELSG
-453 QSADEVVSQFLKMA
+453 QSADEVVSSFLKMN
-467 DSATAWAANTNQ
+467 DGVTSWAANTTQ

-493 NLEDQGKKEEAIELA
+493 SLEDQGRKEEAIEVA
-508 SKAFKDATQER
+508 SQAFKKASEER
-519 LQDIE
+519 LRTME
-524 QHLNLVARG
+524 QQLNRAARA
-533 WGNVKDAAID
+533 WNNVKIAATG
-543 AWQSIRSKASG
+543 AWESFKDKAGG
-554 ALGLDAPD
+554 ALGLDAPAD
-562 EARKKDI
+562 ELTNKIKE
-569 QDLEARIAA
+569 LEAKIAA
-578 AGSESYVA
+578 AGSDTEVA
-586 MQSRDYQESVK
+586 MQPREYQESVK
-597 QLKNRLA
+597 QYKADLAALKE
-604 LLKDEQASEEK
+604 KQQAEEK
-615 SAEAKA
+615 AIAAEAKR
-621 KKQRIE
+621 KQTDAE
-627 SEAIAASEKLKRV
+627 SIAAAEKLQKL
-640 WDNNRSD
+640 WKGNRSEL
-647 IEKEQSAVEDLRK
+647 EKEADAVEETRK
-660 NYQALWQS
+660 NYETLWKS
-668 DAGRETL
+668 ASGRDML
-675 QSRGVTSTDG
+675 QSRGVISTDG

-690 GSWDTDVKALDKS
+690 GQWDTDTKALDKS
-703 AQGAEQYNKQLQQTL
+703 GQKVEQYNKQLQQTL

-731 ADIRNG
+731 AEIRNG
-737 ALSDASKAEQDKAR
+737 SLSEATKAQQNEAR
-751 ATAKQIDAAEAA
+751 ALAKKIDAANEAN
-763 RKASQEGARAT
+763 KAT
-774 KQEAEENQRFVEQL
+774 KEAQSQAKQQETSNKNFVKQL
-788 QKQADKRVE
+788 EDQASKRTQ

-834 QNLQLQLEYLRDTG
+834 QNLQLQLEYMRDTV
-848 DTAGASMLELQNRV
+848 DTAGASMLELRNRV
-862 SDLRREFEASGNTE
+862 SDLRREFEASGNTA

-950 LKEMATAPGEAGDKI
+950 LKELATTPGEAGDKV
-965 REMIRQLEEELGKLN
+965 REMIRQLEEQLGKLN

-988 AFRDGLQSGI
+988 TFRDGLQSGI

-1029 LAAQQLAQM
+1029 MAAQQLAQM

-1049 IGGLLGSV
+1049 MGGLMASV

-1072 SDSIPAMLSDQEF
+1072 SDSIPAMLSDKEF

-1109 DAVKG
+1109 AAVQG
-1114 WLPRVRHANG
+1114 WLPRVRHATG

-1132 NMPVPASVPET
+1132 NMPVPTTVPET
-1143 AMATPAAASQQP
+1143 AMATPAPASQQP

-1182 FTTSLKAQVPTLKQ
+1182 FITSLRAQVPTLKQ
-1196 WLGLN
+1196 WLGMN

>member
-18 ADASRALQG
+18 ADASRALQD

-36 SAATTS
+36 TAATTS

-48 AAQAQSQVAEAAR
+48 AAQAQNQVADAAR
-61 SQAQAEQAAAST
+61 SQAQAEQNAASA
-73 TSQTGDAVQQAA
+73 TSQTGNAIQQAA
-85 TEYAGYQAALARTR
+85 TEYAGYQAAIARTR

-163 YSTRLNEMRVQ
+163 YSTRLNEMRLQ

-189 AAAARGAA
+189 AVAAREAA

-212 RLREQAETMNFS
+212 RLREQAETMNLS

-310 IFEII
+310 IFEIL

-320 DVSTSSEDA
+320 DVSSSSDDT
-329 GDSLAETAG
+329 GDSLTDTAG

-453 QSADEVVSQFLKMA
+453 QSADQVVSQFTKMTDGVA
-467 DSATAWAANTNQ
+467 SWAASTNQ
-479 QYHFLDLETYQRIQ
+479 QYHYLDLETYQRIQ
-493 NLEDQGKKEEAIELA
+493 SLEDQGRKEEAIEVA
-508 SKAFKDATQER
+508 SQALKKATEER
-519 LQDIE
+519 LKEME
-524 QHLNLVARG
+524 QQLNWVARA
-533 WGNVKDAAID
+533 WGNVKDAASD
-543 AWQSIRSKASG
+543 TWESFKGGVAA
-554 ALGLDAPD
+554 ALGINSLNDQISRLEKTISDGGTMAGSVFIPVTPAEKGRLDLLKQQRD
-562 EARKKDI
+562 ELLKTAQAEAKRKQTDA
-569 QDLEARIAA
+569 DTIAA
-578 AGSESYVA
+578 A
-586 MQSRDYQESVK
+586 DK
-597 QLKNRLA
+597 LKNTW
-604 LLKDEQASEEK
+604 K
-615 SAEAKA
+615 
-621 KKQRIE
+621 
-627 SEAIAASEKLKRV
+627 
-640 WDNNRSD
+640 NNRSD
-647 IEKEQSAVEDLRK
+647 IEKERDAVEDLRK
-660 NYQALWQS
+660 NYETMWQS
-668 DAGRETL
+668 ATGRDEL

-731 ADIRNG
+731 TDIRNG

-774 KQEAEENQRFVEQL
+774 KQETEENQRFVEQL

-848 DTAGASMLELQNRV
+848 DTAGASMLELNNRV

-876 GLNWLD
+876 GLSWLD
-882 KLMPV
+882 KLLPV
-887 AETKIRV
+887 AENKIRV

-931 RLVQLHQEVGDKIK
+931 RLVDLHQEVGDKIK

-988 AFRDGLQSGI
+988 SFRDGLQSGI

-1044 GSSGG
+1044 GSSGAA
-1049 IGGLLGSV
+1049 GGLIGSL

-1072 SDSIPAMLSDQEF
+1072 SDSIPAMLSDKEF
-1085 VTRAAVVQQPGA
+1085 VTRAAVVTQPGA
-1097 LDFLHAFNRHGM
+1097 LGFLHAFNRHGM
-1109 DAVKG
+1109 AAVEG
-1114 WLPRVRHANG
+1114 WLPRVRHATG

-1132 NMPVPASVPET
+1132 NMPVPATVPET
-1143 AMATPAAASQQP
+1143 AMATPAAAGTQP
-1155 ISLQQQLVLDPS
+1155 ISLQQQLVFDAG
-1167 EVYTAGAQTLAGQRQ
+1167 EAYTAGAQTLAGQRQ

>member
-1 MADNSTL
+1 
-8 NLMLKIRADL
+8 
-18 ADASRALQG
+18 
-27 LAGDVEDVG
+27 
-36 SAATTS
+36 
-42 SQKLDS
+42 
-48 AAQAQSQVAEAAR
+48 
-61 SQAQAEQAAAST
+61 
-73 TSQTGDAVQQAA
+73 
-85 TEYAGYQAALARTR
+85 
-99 AEMGSLQNGMD
+99 
-110 GTTADIDAQ
+110 
-119 RTALTALVNRIDPVV
+119 
-134 AAYGRL
+134 
-140 DDMEEQLNAFRGA
+140 
-153 GLVGDDDFEQ
+153 
-163 YSTRLNEMRVQ
+163 
-174 VEKAAHASTEAGRQE
+174 
-189 AAAARGAA
+189 
-197 QAEAQQAASKEQFIN
+197 
-212 RLREQAETMNFS
+212 
-224 TRELL
+224 
-229 EYKAA
+229 
-234 QLGISD
+234 
-240 EAAPLIQKLSEQSSA
+240 
-255 MKYGS
+255 
-260 ISAGQYAQAMKYLP
+260 
-274 MQMTDVVTSLA
+274 
-285 SGMPLWMVAIQQGGQ
+285 
-300 IADSFGGLGN
+300 
-310 IFEII
+310 
-315 ASKFR
+315 

-416 YGDVRDILNGLVSSG
+416 YGDVRDILSGLVSSG

-453 QSADEVVSQFLKMA
+453 QSADQVVSQFTKMTEGVA
-467 DSATAWAANTNQ
+467 SWAASTNQ
-479 QYHFLDLETYQRIQ
+479 QYHYLDLETYQRIQ
-493 NLEDQGKKEEAIELA
+493 NLEDQGRKEEAIEVA
-508 SKAFKDATQER
+508 SQALKKATEER
-519 LQDIE
+519 LKEME
-524 QHLNLVARG
+524 QKLNWVARA
-533 WGNVKDAAID
+533 WGNVKDAAND
-543 AWQSIRSKASG
+543 TWESFKGGVAA
-554 ALGLDAPD
+554 ALGINSLDDQISRLEKTISDGGTMAGSVFIPVTPAEKARLDLLKQQRD
-562 EARKKDI
+562 ELLKTAQVEAKRKKTDA
-569 QDLEARIAA
+569 DTIAA
-578 AGSESYVA
+578 A
-586 MQSRDYQESVK
+586 
-597 QLKNRLA
+597 
-604 LLKDEQASEEK
+604 
-615 SAEAKA
+615 
-621 KKQRIE
+621 
-627 SEAIAASEKLKRV
+627 EKLRNTWK
-640 WDNNRSD
+640 NNRSD
-647 IEKEQSAVEDLRK
+647 IEKERDSIEDLRK
-660 NYQALWQS
+660 NYETMWQS
-668 DAGRETL
+668 ATGRDEL

-862 SDLRREFEASGNTE
+862 SDLRREFDASGNTE

-882 KLMPV
+882 KLLPV

-1072 SDSIPAMLSDQEF
+1072 SDSIPAMLSDKEF

-1109 DAVKG
+1109 AAVEG
-1114 WLPRVRHANG
+1114 WLPRVRHATG

>member
-42 SQKLDS
+42 SQKLSTTARAQDS
-48 AAQAQSQVAEAAR
+48 VAESAR
-61 SQAQAEQAAAST
+61 SHAQAEQSAAAAA
-73 TSQTGDAVQQAA
+73 SQTGDAAQQAA
-85 TEYAGYQAALARTR
+85 TDYAGYQAAIARTR
-99 AEMGSLQNGMD
+99 AEMGSLQSGID
-110 GTTADIDAQ
+110 GATADIDAQ
-119 RTALTALVNRIDPVV
+119 RAALTALVNRIDPVV

-140 DDMEEQLNAFRGA
+140 DDMQEQLSTFRGA

-163 YSTRLNEMRVQ
+163 YSLRLNELRLQ
-174 VEKAAHASTEAGRQE
+174 VEKSAHAATDAGRKE
-189 AAAARGAA
+189 AAAAREAA
-197 QAEAQQAASKEQFIN
+197 QAEAQAAATKEQFIN
-212 RLREQAETMNFS
+212 RLREQAETMNL
-224 TRELL
+224 TTAELL
-229 EYKAA
+229 QYKAA
-234 QLGISD
+234 QLGISA
-240 EAAPLIQKLSEQSSA
+240 EAAPFIQKITDQNAA
-255 MKYGS
+255 MSKGG
-260 ISAGQYAQAMKYLP
+260 ISAGQYAQAMRYLP
-274 MQMTDVVTSLA
+274 MQITDVVTSLA
-285 SGMPLWMVAIQQGGQ
+285 SGMPVWLVAIQQGGQ
-300 IADSFGGLGN
+300 IKDSFGGVGN
-310 IFEII
+310 TFKALLSII
-315 ASKFR
+315 TPAR
-320 DVSTSSEDA
+320 
-329 GDSLAETAG
+329 LAMG
-338 DAAEGAEQFRSLF
+338 
-351 SGVTLARVGLV
+351 GLV
-362 GVAAVIA
+362 GVVAAAGIA
-369 AVGYAAYSASGDQDK
+369 AVSAMNDQDE
-384 FNESIAKSGNFAG
+384 FNRSIQKTGNYAGVTSGELEQMAQQG
-397 TTAGQLEDMAV
+397 GQLR
-408 SIGGMKSN
+408 GN
-416 YGDVRDILNGLVSSG
+416 YSQVRDILNGLVSSG
-431 KFTGETLNSVAQA
+431 RFTGETLNSVAQA
-444 ASMMAELSG
+444 ASLMAELSG
-453 QSADEVVSQFLKMA
+453 DSADQVVSNFLKMS
-467 DSATAWAANTNQ
+467 DSATSWAANTNQ

-493 NLEDQGKKEEAIELA
+493 SLEDQGRKEEAIELA
-508 SKAFKDATQER
+508 SQAFKRASEER
-519 LQDIE
+519 LRQIE
-524 QHLNLVARG
+524 QQLNWVARG
-533 WGNVKDAAID
+533 WKNVKDAAID
-543 AWQSIRSKASG
+543 AWEGIKGDVSATLGIDSLDEKIARLERRAKAGTYIGPVLVPSIGTEQAE
-554 ALGLDAPD
+554 LDSLKQKR
-562 EARKKDI
+562 EELRKI
-569 QDLEARIAA
+569 AQLEA
-578 AGSESYVA
+578 
-586 MQSRDYQESVK
+586 K
-597 QLKNRLA
+597 
-604 LLKDEQASEEK
+604 
-615 SAEAKA
+615 
-621 KKQRIE
+621 KKQTDAETIT
-627 SEAIAASEKLKRV
+627 AADKLGSIWKG
-640 WDNNRSD
+640 NRSEL
-647 IEKEQSAVEDLRK
+647 EKEADAVEETRK
-660 NYQALWQS
+660 NYETLWKS
-668 DAGRETL
+668 ASGRDML

-690 GSWDTDVKALDKS
+690 GQWDTDTKALDKS
-703 AQGAEQYNKQLQQTL
+703 GQKAEQYNKQLQQTL

-731 ADIRNG
+731 AEIRNG
-737 ALSDASKAEQDKAR
+737 TLSSATKAQQDEAR
-751 ATAKQIDAAEAA
+751 ATAKKIDAVNAA
-763 RKASQEGARAT
+763 NKAT
-774 KQEAEENQRFVEQL
+774 KEGQSLAKQQETSNKNFVKQL
-788 QKQADKRVE
+788 EDQAAKRTQ

-834 QNLQLQLEYLRDTG
+834 QNLQLQLEYMRDTG

-882 KLMPV
+882 KLLPV

>member
-18 ADASRALQG
+18 ADASRALQD

-36 SAATTS
+36 TAATGS

-48 AAQAQSQVAEAAR
+48 AAQAQNHVADAAR
-61 SQAQAEQAAAST
+61 SQAQAEQNAASA
-73 TSQTGDAVQQAA
+73 TSQTGDAVQQVA

-189 AAAARGAA
+189 AAAAREAA

-212 RLREQAETMNFS
+212 RLREQAETMNLS

-369 AVGYAAYSASGDQDK
+369 AVGYAAISASGDQDK

-453 QSADEVVSQFLKMA
+453 QSADQVVSQFTKMTEGVA
-467 DSATAWAANTNQ
+467 SWAASTNQ
-479 QYHFLDLETYQRIQ
+479 QYHYLDLETYQRIQ
-493 NLEDQGKKEEAIELA
+493 NLEDQGRKEEAIEVA
-508 SKAFKDATQER
+508 SQALKKATEER
-519 LQDIE
+519 LKEME
-524 QHLNLVARG
+524 QKLNWVARA
-533 WGNVKDAAID
+533 WGNVKDAAND
-543 AWQSIRSKASG
+543 TWESFKGGVAA
-554 ALGLDAPD
+554 ALGINSLDDQISRLEKTISDGGTMAGSVFIPVTPAEKARLDLLKQQRD
-562 EARKKDI
+562 ELLKTAQVEAKRKQTDA
-569 QDLEARIAA
+569 DTIAA
-578 AGSESYVA
+578 A
-586 MQSRDYQESVK
+586 D
-597 QLKNRLA
+597 
-604 LLKDEQASEEK
+604 
-615 SAEAKA
+615 
-621 KKQRIE
+621 
-627 SEAIAASEKLKRV
+627 KLRNTWK
-640 WDNNRSD
+640 NNRSD
-647 IEKEQSAVEDLRK
+647 IEKERDSIEDLRK
-660 NYQALWQS
+660 NYETMWQS
-668 DAGRETL
+668 ATGRDEL

-834 QNLQLQLEYLRDTG
+834 QNLQLQLEYMRDTG
-848 DTAGASMLELQNRV
+848 DTAGASMLELRNRV
-862 SDLRREFEASGNTE
+862 SDLRREFEASGNTQ

-882 KLMPV
+882 KLLPV

-921 GLLNEIQGRQ
+921 GLLSEIQGRQ

-980 QAGNELTQ
+980 QAGNELTE

-1109 DAVKG
+1109 AAVQG
-1114 WLPRVRHANG
+1114 WLPRVRHATG

-1143 AMATPAAASQQP
+1143 AMATPAAASLQP

-1182 FTTSLKAQVPTLKQ
+1182 FITSLKAQVPTLKQ

>member
-42 SQKLDS
+42 SQKLSTTARAQDS
-48 AAQAQSQVAEAAR
+48 VAESAR
-61 SQAQAEQAAAST
+61 GHAQAEQSAAAAA
-73 TSQTGDAVQQAA
+73 SQTGDAAQQAA
-85 TEYAGYQAALARTR
+85 TDYAGYQAAIARTR

-119 RTALTALVNRIDPVV
+119 RAALTALVNRIDPVV

-140 DDMEEQLNAFRGA
+140 DDMQEQLSTFRGA

-163 YSTRLNEMRVQ
+163 YSSRLNELRLQ
-174 VEKAAHASTEAGRQE
+174 VEKSAHAATDAGRKE
-189 AAAARGAA
+189 AAAAREAA
-197 QAEAQQAASKEQFIN
+197 QAEAQAAATKEQFIN
-212 RLREQAETMNFS
+212 RLREQAETMNL
-224 TRELL
+224 TTAELL
-229 EYKAA
+229 QYKAA
-234 QLGISD
+234 QLGISA
-240 EAAPLIQKLSEQSSA
+240 EAAPFIQKITDQNAA
-255 MKYGS
+255 MSKGG
-260 ISAGQYAQAMKYLP
+260 ISAGQYAQAMRYLP
-274 MQMTDVVTSLA
+274 MQITDVVTSLA
-285 SGMPLWMVAIQQGGQ
+285 SGMPVWLVAIQQGGQ
-300 IADSFGGLGN
+300 IKDSFGGVGN
-310 IFEII
+310 TFKALLSII
-315 ASKFR
+315 TPAR
-320 DVSTSSEDA
+320 
-329 GDSLAETAG
+329 LAMG
-338 DAAEGAEQFRSLF
+338 
-351 SGVTLARVGLV
+351 GLV
-362 GVAAVIA
+362 GIVAAAGIA
-369 AVGYAAYSASGDQDK
+369 AVSAMNDQNEFNRSIQKTGNYAGVTSGELEQM
-384 FNESIAKSGNFAG
+384 AQQG
-397 TTAGQLEDMAV
+397 GQLR
-408 SIGGMKSN
+408 GN
-416 YGDVRDILNGLVSSG
+416 YSQVRDILNGLVSSG
-431 KFTGETLNSVAQA
+431 RFTGETLTSVAQA
-444 ASMMAELSG
+444 ATLMAELSG
-453 QSADEVVSQFLKMA
+453 DSADQVVSNFLKMS
-467 DSATAWAANTNQ
+467 DSATTWAANTNQ
-479 QYHFLDLETYQRIQ
+479 QYHFLDLETYQRILS
-493 NLEDQGKKEEAIELA
+493 LEDQGRKEEAIELA
-508 SKAFKDATQER
+508 SQAFKKASEER
-519 LQDIE
+519 LRTME
-524 QHLNLVARG
+524 QQLNRAARA
-533 WGNVKDAAID
+533 WNNVKIAATG
-543 AWQSIRSKASG
+543 AWESFKDKAGG
-554 ALGLDAPD
+554 ALGLDAPAD
-562 EARKKDI
+562 ELTDKIKE
-569 QDLEARIAA
+569 LEAKIAA
-578 AGSESYVA
+578 AGSDTEVA
-586 MQSRDYQESVK
+586 MQPREYQESVK
-597 QLKNRLA
+597 RYKEDLAALKE
-604 LLKDEQASEEK
+604 KQQAEEK
-615 SAEAKA
+615 AIAAEAKR
-621 KKQRIE
+621 KQTDAE
-627 SEAIAASEKLKRV
+627 SIAAAEKLQKL
-640 WDNNRSD
+640 WKGNRSEL
-647 IEKEQSAVEDLRK
+647 EKEADAVEETRK
-660 NYQALWQS
+660 NYETLWKS
-668 DAGRETL
+668 ASGRDML

-690 GSWDTDVKALDKS
+690 GQWDTDTKALDKS
-703 AQGAEQYNKQLQQTL
+703 GQKAEQYNKQLQQTL

-731 ADIRNG
+731 AEIRNG
-737 ALSDASKAEQDKAR
+737 TLSSATKAQQDEAR
-751 ATAKQIDAAEAA
+751 ATAKKIDAANAA
-763 RKASQEGARAT
+763 NKAT
-774 KQEAEENQRFVEQL
+774 KEGQSLAKQQETSNKNFVKQL
-788 QKQADKRVE
+788 EDQAAKRTQ
-797 GAAATRAQEIAT
+797 GAAATRAQEITT

-834 QNLQLQLEYLRDTG
+834 QNLQLQLEYMRDTG

-882 KLMPV
+882 KLLPV

-900 LDDLFTYQSQQETS
+900 LDDLFTWQSQQETS

>member
-42 SQKLDS
+42 SQKLSTTARAQDS
-48 AAQAQSQVAEAAR
+48 VAESAR
-61 SQAQAEQAAAST
+61 SQAQAEQNAASA
-73 TSQTGDAVQQAA
+73 TSQTGDAIQQVA

-189 AAAARGAA
+189 AAAAREAA
-197 QAEAQQAASKEQFIN
+197 QAEAQQAANKEQFIN

-416 YGDVRDILNGLVSSG
+416 YGDVRDILSGLVSSG

-453 QSADEVVSQFLKMA
+453 QSADQVVSQFTKMTEGVA
-467 DSATAWAANTNQ
+467 SWAASTNQ
-479 QYHFLDLETYQRIQ
+479 QYHYLDLETYQRIQ
-493 NLEDQGKKEEAIELA
+493 NLEDQGRKEEAIEVA
-508 SKAFKDATQER
+508 SQALKKATEER
-519 LQDIE
+519 LKEME
-524 QHLNLVARG
+524 QKLNWVARA
-533 WGNVKDAAID
+533 WGNVKDAAND
-543 AWQSIRSKASG
+543 TWESFKGGVAA
-554 ALGLDAPD
+554 ALGINSLDDQISRLEKTISDGGTMAGSVFIPVTPAEKARLDLLKQQRD
-562 EARKKDI
+562 ELLKTAQVEAKRKKTDA
-569 QDLEARIAA
+569 DTIAA
-578 AGSESYVA
+578 A
-586 MQSRDYQESVK
+586 
-597 QLKNRLA
+597 
-604 LLKDEQASEEK
+604 
-615 SAEAKA
+615 
-621 KKQRIE
+621 
-627 SEAIAASEKLKRV
+627 EKLRNTWK
-640 WDNNRSD
+640 NNRSD
-647 IEKEQSAVEDLRK
+647 IEKERDSIEDLRK
-660 NYQALWQS
+660 NYETMWQS
-668 DAGRETL
+668 ATGRDEL

-862 SDLRREFEASGNTE
+862 SDLRREFDASGNTE

-882 KLMPV
+882 KLLPV

-1109 DAVKG
+1109 AAVEG
-1114 WLPRVRHANG
+1114 WLPRVRHATG

-1143 AMATPAAASQQP
+1143 AMAAPAAASQQP
-1155 ISLQQQLVLDPS
+1155 ISLQQQLVLDAS

>member
-42 SQKLDS
+42 SQKLSTTARAQDS
-48 AAQAQSQVAEAAR
+48 VAESAR
-61 SQAQAEQAAAST
+61 SHAQAEQSAAAAA
-73 TSQTGDAVQQAA
+73 SQTGDAAQQAA
-85 TEYAGYQAALARTR
+85 TDYAGYQAAIARTR
-99 AEMGSLQNGMD
+99 AEMGSLQSGID
-110 GTTADIDAQ
+110 GTTADIEAQ
-119 RTALTALVNRIDPVV
+119 RAALTALVNRIDPVV

-140 DDMEEQLNAFRGA
+140 DDMQEQLSTFRGA

-163 YSTRLNEMRVQ
+163 YSSRLNELRLQ
-174 VEKAAHASTEAGRQE
+174 VEKSAHAATDAGRKE
-189 AAAARGAA
+189 AAAAREAA
-197 QAEAQQAASKEQFIN
+197 QAEAQAAATKEQFIN
-212 RLREQAETMNFS
+212 RLREQAETMNL
-224 TRELL
+224 TTAELL
-229 EYKAA
+229 QYKAA
-234 QLGISD
+234 QLGISA
-240 EAAPLIQKLSEQSSA
+240 EAAPFIQKITDQNAA
-255 MKYGS
+255 MSKGG
-260 ISAGQYAQAMKYLP
+260 ISAGQYAQAMRYLP
-274 MQMTDVVTSLA
+274 MQITDVVTSLA
-285 SGMPLWMVAIQQGGQ
+285 SGMPVWLVAIQQGGQ
-300 IADSFGGLGN
+300 IKDSFGGIGN
-310 IFEII
+310 TFKALTTLITPARI
-315 ASKFR
+315 AM
-320 DVSTSSEDA
+320 
-329 GDSLAETAG
+329 G
-338 DAAEGAEQFRSLF
+338 
-351 SGVTLARVGLV
+351 GLV
-362 GVAAVIA
+362 GIVAAAGIA
-369 AVGYAAYSASGDQDK
+369 AVSAMNDQDE
-384 FNESIAKSGNFAG
+384 FNRSIQKTGNYAGVTSGELEQMAQQG
-397 TTAGQLEDMAV
+397 GQLR
-408 SIGGMKSN
+408 GN
-416 YGDVRDILNGLVSSG
+416 YSQVRDILNGLVSSG
-431 KFTGETLNSVAQA
+431 RFTGETLTSVAQA
-444 ASMMAELSG
+444 ATLMAELSG
-453 QSADEVVSQFLKMA
+453 DSADQVVSNFLKMS
-467 DSATAWAANTNQ
+467 DSATTWAANTNQ

-493 NLEDQGKKEEAIELA
+493 SLEDQGRKEEAIEVA
-508 SKAFKDATQER
+508 SQAFKKASEER
-519 LQDIE
+519 LRTME
-524 QHLNLVARG
+524 QQLNRAARA
-533 WGNVKDAAID
+533 WNNVKIAATG
-543 AWQSIRSKASG
+543 AWESFKDKAGG
-554 ALGLDAPD
+554 ALGLDAPAD
-562 EARKKDI
+562 ELTDKIKE
-569 QDLEARIAA
+569 LEAKIAA
-578 AGSESYVA
+578 AGSDTEVA
-586 MQSRDYQESVK
+586 MQPREYQESVK
-597 QLKNRLA
+597 RYKEDLAALKE
-604 LLKDEQASEEK
+604 KQQAEGK
-615 SAEAKA
+615 AIAAEAKR
-621 KKQRIE
+621 KQTDAE
-627 SEAIAASEKLKRV
+627 SIAAAEKLQKL
-640 WDNNRSD
+640 WKGNRSEL
-647 IEKEQSAVEDLRK
+647 EKEADAVEETRK
-660 NYQALWQS
+660 NYETLWKS
-668 DAGRETL
+668 ASGRDML

-690 GSWDTDVKALDKS
+690 GQWDTDTKALDKS
-703 AQGAEQYNKQLQQTL
+703 GQKAEQYNKQLQQTL

-731 ADIRNG
+731 AEIRNG
-737 ALSDASKAEQDKAR
+737 TLSSATKAQQDEAR
-751 ATAKQIDAAEAA
+751 ALAKKIDAANAA
-763 RKASQEGARAT
+763 NKAT
-774 KQEAEENQRFVEQL
+774 KEGQSLAKQQETSNKNFVKQL
-788 QKQADKRVE
+788 EDQAAKRTQ

-834 QNLQLQLEYLRDTG
+834 QNLQLQLEYMRDTG

-882 KLMPV
+882 KLLPV

-900 LDDLFTYQSQQETS
+900 LDDLFTWQSQQETS

-1049 IGGLLGSV
+1049 VGGLLGSV

-1097 LDFLHAFNRHGM
+1097 LNFLHAFNRHGM

-1143 AMATPAAASQQP
+1143 AMATPATASQQP

>member
-189 AAAARGAA
+189 AAAAREAA

-285 SGMPLWMVAIQQGGQ
+285 SGMPLWMVAIQQGWQ

-329 GDSLAETAG
+329 GDSLTDTAG

-369 AVGYAAYSASGDQDK
+369 AVGYAAFSASGDQDK

-416 YGDVRDILNGLVSSG
+416 YGDVRDILSGLVSSG

-453 QSADEVVSQFLKMA
+453 QSADQVVSQFTKMTEGVA
-467 DSATAWAANTNQ
+467 SWAASTNQ
-479 QYHFLDLETYQRIQ
+479 QYHYLDLETYQRIQ
-493 NLEDQGKKEEAIELA
+493 NLEDQGRKEEAIEVA
-508 SKAFKDATQER
+508 SQALKKATEER
-519 LQDIE
+519 LKEME
-524 QHLNLVARG
+524 QKLNWVARA
-533 WGNVKDAAID
+533 WGNVKDAAND
-543 AWQSIRSKASG
+543 TWESFKGGVAA
-554 ALGLDAPD
+554 ALGINSLDDQISRLEKTISDGGTMAGSVFIPVTPAEKARLDLLKQQRD
-562 EARKKDI
+562 ELLKTAQVEAKRKQTDA
-569 QDLEARIAA
+569 DTIAA
-578 AGSESYVA
+578 A
-586 MQSRDYQESVK
+586 D
-597 QLKNRLA
+597 
-604 LLKDEQASEEK
+604 
-615 SAEAKA
+615 
-621 KKQRIE
+621 
-627 SEAIAASEKLKRV
+627 KLRNTWK
-640 WDNNRSD
+640 NNRSD
-647 IEKEQSAVEDLRK
+647 IEKERDSIEDLRK
-660 NYQALWQS
+660 NYETMWQS
-668 DAGRETL
+668 ATGRDEL

-774 KQEAEENQRFVEQL
+774 KQETEENQRFVEQL

-882 KLMPV
+882 KLLPV

-1072 SDSIPAMLSDQEF
+1072 SDSIPAMLSDKEF

-1109 DAVKG
+1109 AAVEG
-1114 WLPRVRHANG
+1114 WLPRVRHASG

-1143 AMATPAAASQQP
+1143 AMATPAAASLQP

-1182 FTTSLKAQVPTLKQ
+1182 FITSLKAQVPTLKQ

>member
-42 SQKLDS
+42 SQKLSTTARAQDS
-48 AAQAQSQVAEAAR
+48 VAESAR
-61 SQAQAEQAAAST
+61 SHAQAEQSAAAAA
-73 TSQTGDAVQQAA
+73 SQTGDAAQQAA
-85 TEYAGYQAALARTR
+85 TDYAGYQAAIARTR

-119 RTALTALVNRIDPVV
+119 RAALTALVNRIDPVV

-140 DDMEEQLNAFRGA
+140 DDMQEQLSAFRGA

-163 YSTRLNEMRVQ
+163 YSSRLNELRLQ
-174 VEKAAHASTEAGRQE
+174 VEKSAHAATDAGRKE
-189 AAAARGAA
+189 AAAAREAA
-197 QAEAQQAASKEQFIN
+197 QAEAQAAATKEQFIN
-212 RLREQAETMNFS
+212 RLREQAETMNL
-224 TRELL
+224 TTAELL
-229 EYKAA
+229 QYKAA
-234 QLGISD
+234 QLGISA
-240 EAAPLIQKLSEQSSA
+240 EAAPFIQKITDQNAA
-255 MKYGS
+255 MSKGG
-260 ISAGQYAQAMKYLP
+260 ISAGQYAQAMRYLP
-274 MQMTDVVTSLA
+274 MQITDVVTSLA
-285 SGMPLWMVAIQQGGQ
+285 SGMPVWLVAIQQGGQ
-300 IADSFGGLGN
+300 IKDSFGGVGN
-310 IFEII
+310 TFKALLSII
-315 ASKFR
+315 TPAR
-320 DVSTSSEDA
+320 LAMGGLA
-329 GDSLAETAG
+329 GI
-338 DAAEGAEQFRSLF
+338 
-351 SGVTLARVGLV
+351 
-362 GVAAVIA
+362 VAAAGIA
-369 AVGYAAYSASGDQDK
+369 AVSAMNDQDE
-384 FNESIAKSGNFAG
+384 FNRSIQKTGNYAGVTSGELEQMAQQG
-397 TTAGQLEDMAV
+397 GQLR
-408 SIGGMKSN
+408 GN
-416 YGDVRDILNGLVSSG
+416 YSQVRDILNGLVSSG
-431 KFTGETLNSVAQA
+431 RFTGETLTSVAQA
-444 ASMMAELSG
+444 ATLMAELSG
-453 QSADEVVSQFLKMA
+453 DSADQVVSNFLKMS
-467 DSATAWAANTNQ
+467 DSATTWAANTNQ
-479 QYHFLDLETYQRIQ
+479 QYHFLDLETYQRILS
-493 NLEDQGKKEEAIELA
+493 LEDQGRKEEAIELA
-508 SKAFKDATQER
+508 SQAFKKASEER
-519 LQDIE
+519 LRTME
-524 QHLNLVARG
+524 QQLNRAARA
-533 WGNVKDAAID
+533 WNNVKIAATG
-543 AWQSIRSKASG
+543 AWESFKDKAGG
-554 ALGLDAPD
+554 ALGLDAPAD
-562 EARKKDI
+562 ELTDKIKE
-569 QDLEARIAA
+569 LEAKIAA
-578 AGSESYVA
+578 AGSDTEVA
-586 MQSRDYQESVK
+586 MQPREYQESVK
-597 QLKNRLA
+597 RYKEDLAALKE
-604 LLKDEQASEEK
+604 KQQAEEK
-615 SAEAKA
+615 AIAAEAKR
-621 KKQRIE
+621 KQTDAE
-627 SEAIAASEKLKRV
+627 SIAAAEKLQKL
-640 WDNNRSD
+640 WKGNRSEL
-647 IEKEQSAVEDLRK
+647 EKEADAVEETRK
-660 NYQALWQS
+660 NYETLWKS
-668 DAGRETL
+668 ASGRDML

-690 GSWDTDVKALDKS
+690 GQWDTDTKALDKS
-703 AQGAEQYNKQLQQTL
+703 GQKAEQYNKQLQQTL

-731 ADIRNG
+731 AEIRNG
-737 ALSDASKAEQDKAR
+737 TLSSATKAQQDEAR
-751 ATAKQIDAAEAA
+751 ALAKKIDAANAA
-763 RKASQEGARAT
+763 NKAT
-774 KQEAEENQRFVEQL
+774 KEGQSLAKQQETSNKNFVKQL
-788 QKQADKRVE
+788 EDQAAKRTQ

-834 QNLQLQLEYLRDTG
+834 QNLQLQLEYMRDTG

-882 KLMPV
+882 KLLPV

-900 LDDLFTYQSQQETS
+900 LDDLFTWQSQQETS

-1038 ATSSLI
+1038 ATSSLV

-1049 IGGLLGSV
+1049 MGGLLASV

-1109 DAVKG
+1109 AAVQG
-1114 WLPRVRHANG
+1114 WLPRVRHATG
-1124 GLAGIPAQ
+1124 GLASIPAQ
-1132 NMPVPASVPET
+1132 NMPVPTSVPET

>member
-18 ADASRALQG
+18 ADASRALQD

-36 SAATTS
+36 TAATDS

-48 AAQAQSQVAEAAR
+48 AAQAQNQVADAAR
-61 SQAQAEQAAAST
+61 SQAQAEQTAASA
-73 TSQTGDAVQQAA
+73 TSQTGDAIQQAA
-85 TEYAGYQAALARTR
+85 TEYAGYQAAIARTR

-163 YSTRLNEMRVQ
+163 YSTRLNEMRLQ
-174 VEKAAHASTEAGRQE
+174 VEKAAHAATEAGRQE
-189 AAAARGAA
+189 AAAAREAA
-197 QAEAQQAASKEQFIN
+197 QAEAQAAATKEQFIN
-212 RLREQAETMNFS
+212 RLREQAETMNLS

-329 GDSLAETAG
+329 GDSLAGTAG

-453 QSADEVVSQFLKMA
+453 QSADQVVSQFTKMTDGVA
-467 DSATAWAANTNQ
+467 SWAASTNQ
-479 QYHFLDLETYQRIQ
+479 QYHYLDLETYQRIQ
-493 NLEDQGKKEEAIELA
+493 NLEDQGRKEEAIEVA
-508 SKAFKDATQER
+508 SQALKKATEER
-519 LQDIE
+519 LKEME
-524 QHLNLVARG
+524 QKLNWVAKA
-533 WGNVKDAAID
+533 WGNVKDAAND
-543 AWQSIRSKASG
+543 TWESFKGGVAA
-554 ALGLDAPD
+554 ALGINSLDDQISRLEKTISDGGTMAGSVFIPVTPAEKARLDLLKQQRD
-562 EARKKDI
+562 ELLKTAQVEAKRKQTDA
-569 QDLEARIAA
+569 DTIAA
-578 AGSESYVA
+578 A
-586 MQSRDYQESVK
+586 D
-597 QLKNRLA
+597 
-604 LLKDEQASEEK
+604 
-615 SAEAKA
+615 
-621 KKQRIE
+621 
-627 SEAIAASEKLKRV
+627 KLRNTWK
-640 WDNNRSD
+640 NNRSD
-647 IEKEQSAVEDLRK
+647 IEKERDAIEDLRK
-660 NYQALWQS
+660 NYETMWQS
-668 DAGRETL
+668 ATGRDEL

-788 QKQADKRVE
+788 QKQADKRVD

-848 DTAGASMLELQNRV
+848 DTAGASMLELNNRV

-882 KLMPV
+882 KLLPV

-1038 ATSSLI
+1038 ATSSLV

-1049 IGGLLGSV
+1049 MGGLLASV

-1109 DAVKG
+1109 AAVEG
-1114 WLPRVRHANG
+1114 WLPRVRHATG

-1155 ISLQQQLVLDPS
+1155 VSLQQQLVFDAG
-1167 EVYTAGAQTLAGQRQ
+1167 EAYTTGAQTLAGQRVY
-1182 FTTSLKAQVPTLKQ
+1182 TTQLKANVPTLKQ

>member
-18 ADASRALQG
+18 ADASRALQD

-42 SQKLDS
+42 SQKLDT
-48 AAQAQSQVAEAAR
+48 AARAQDSVAESAR
-61 SQAQAEQAAAST
+61 GQAQAEQSAAAAA
-73 TSQTGDAVQQAA
+73 SQTGDAVQQAA
-85 TEYAGYQAALARTR
+85 TDYAGYQAAIARTR

-119 RTALTALVNRIDPVV
+119 RAALTALVNRIDPVV

-140 DDMEEQLNAFRGA
+140 DEMQEQLNAFRGA

-163 YSTRLNEMRVQ
+163 YSSRLNELRLQ
-174 VEKAAHASTEAGRQE
+174 VEKSAYAATDAGRKE
-189 AAAARGAA
+189 AAAAREAA
-197 QAEAQQAASKEQFIN
+197 QAEAQAAATKEQFIN
-212 RLREQAETMNFS
+212 RLREQAETMNL
-224 TRELL
+224 TTAELL
-229 EYKAA
+229 QYKAA
-234 QLGISD
+234 QLGISA
-240 EAAPLIQKLSEQSSA
+240 EAAPFIQKITDQNAA
-255 MKYGS
+255 MSKGG
-260 ISAGQYAQAMKYLP
+260 ISAGQYAQAMRYLP
-274 MQMTDVVTSLA
+274 MQITDVVTSLA
-285 SGMPLWMVAIQQGGQ
+285 SGMPVWMVAIQQGGQ
-300 IADSFGGLGN
+300 IKDSFGGIGN
-310 IFEII
+310 TFKALTTLITPARI
-315 ASKFR
+315 AM
-320 DVSTSSEDA
+320 
-329 GDSLAETAG
+329 G
-338 DAAEGAEQFRSLF
+338 
-351 SGVTLARVGLV
+351 GLV
-362 GVAAVIA
+362 GIVAAAGIA
-369 AVGYAAYSASGDQDK
+369 AVSAMNDQDE
-384 FNESIAKSGNFAG
+384 FNRSIQKTGNYAGVTSGELEQMAQQG
-397 TTAGQLEDMAV
+397 GQLR
-408 SIGGMKSN
+408 GN
-416 YGDVRDILNGLVSSG
+416 YSQVRDILNGLVSSG
-431 KFTGETLNSVAQA
+431 RFTSETLTSVAQA
-444 ASMMAELSG
+444 ATLMAELSG
-453 QSADEVVSQFLKMA
+453 QSADEVVSSFLKMN
-467 DSATAWAANTNQ
+467 DGVTSWAANTTQ

-493 NLEDQGKKEEAIELA
+493 SLEDQGRKEEAIGVA
-508 SKAFKDATQER
+508 SQAFKKASEER
-519 LQDIE
+519 LRTME
-524 QHLNLVARG
+524 QQLNRAARA
-533 WGNVKDAAID
+533 WNNVKIAATG
-543 AWQSIRSKASG
+543 AWESFKDKAGG
-554 ALGLDAPD
+554 ALGLDAPAD
-562 EARKKDI
+562 ELTDKIKE
-569 QDLEARIAA
+569 LEAKIAA
-578 AGSESYVA
+578 AGTDTEVA
-586 MQSRDYQESVK
+586 MQPREYQESVK
-597 QLKNRLA
+597 RYKEDLAALKE
-604 LLKDEQASEEK
+604 KQQAEEK
-615 SAEAKA
+615 AIAAEAKR
-621 KKQRIE
+621 KQTDAE
-627 SEAIAASEKLKRV
+627 SIAAADKLQKL
-640 WDNNRSD
+640 WKGNRSEL
-647 IEKEQSAVEDLRK
+647 EKEADAVEETRK
-660 NYQALWQS
+660 NYETLWKS
-668 DAGRETL
+668 ASGRDML

-690 GSWDTDVKALDKS
+690 GQWDTDTKALDKS
-703 AQGAEQYNKQLQQTL
+703 GQKAEQYNKQLQQTL

-731 ADIRNG
+731 AEIRNG
-737 ALSDASKAEQDKAR
+737 TLSNATKAQQDEAR
-751 ATAKQIDAAEAA
+751 ALAKKIDAAN
-763 RKASQEGARAT
+763 ASNKAT
-774 KQEAEENQRFVEQL
+774 KEGQSLAKQQETSNKNFVKQL
-788 QKQADKRVE
+788 EDQASKRTQ

-834 QNLQLQLEYLRDTG
+834 QNLQLQLEYMRDTG
-848 DTAGASMLELQNRV
+848 DTAGASMLELKDRV

-882 KLMPV
+882 KLLPV

-950 LKEMATAPGEAGDKI
+950 LKELATAPGEAGDKI

-988 AFRDGLQSGI
+988 AFRDGLQNGI
-998 ESSLMGLAK
+998 ETSLVGLAK
-1007 GTMNLRDAVK
+1007 GTMSLSDAVR
-1017 NLALTIINSMAQ
+1017 NLALSIVDSMAKI
-1029 LAAQQLAQM
+1029 AAQQLAQM
-1038 ATSSLI
+1038 ATSSLV
-1044 GSSGG
+1044 GASGG
-1049 IGGLLGSV
+1049 MGGLLASV

-1109 DAVKG
+1109 AAVQG
-1114 WLPRVRHANG
+1114 WLPRVRHATG

-1132 NMPVPASVPET
+1132 NMPVPATVPET

>member
-42 SQKLDS
+42 SQKLSTTARAQDS
-48 AAQAQSQVAEAAR
+48 VAESAR
-61 SQAQAEQAAAST
+61 SQAQAEQNAASA
-73 TSQTGDAVQQAA
+73 TSQTGDAIQQVA

-153 GLVGDDDFEQ
+153 GLVGDDDFEE

-189 AAAARGAA
+189 AAAAREAA
-197 QAEAQQAASKEQFIN
+197 QAEAQQAANKEQFIN

-369 AVGYAAYSASGDQDK
+369 VVGYAAYSASGDQDK

-416 YGDVRDILNGLVSSG
+416 YGDVRDILSGLVSSG

-453 QSADEVVSQFLKMA
+453 QSADQVVSQFTKMTEGVA
-467 DSATAWAANTNQ
+467 SWAASTNQ
-479 QYHFLDLETYQRIQ
+479 QYHYLDLETYQRIQ
-493 NLEDQGKKEEAIELA
+493 NLEDQGRKEEAIEVA
-508 SKAFKDATQER
+508 SQALKKATEER
-519 LQDIE
+519 LKEME
-524 QHLNLVARG
+524 QKLNWVARA
-533 WGNVKDAAID
+533 WGNVKDAAND
-543 AWQSIRSKASG
+543 TWESFKGGVAA
-554 ALGLDAPD
+554 ALGINSLDDQISRLEKTISDGGTMAGSVFIPVTPAEKARLDLLKQQRD
-562 EARKKDI
+562 ELLKTAQVEAKRKKTDA
-569 QDLEARIAA
+569 DTIAA
-578 AGSESYVA
+578 A
-586 MQSRDYQESVK
+586 
-597 QLKNRLA
+597 
-604 LLKDEQASEEK
+604 
-615 SAEAKA
+615 
-621 KKQRIE
+621 
-627 SEAIAASEKLKRV
+627 EKLRNTWK
-640 WDNNRSD
+640 NNRSD
-647 IEKEQSAVEDLRK
+647 IEKERDSIEDLRK
-660 NYQALWQS
+660 NYETMWQS
-668 DAGRETL
+668 ATGRDEL

-834 QNLQLQLEYLRDTG
+834 QNLQLQLEYMRDTG

-882 KLMPV
+882 KLLPV

-1109 DAVKG
+1109 AAVEG
-1114 WLPRVRHANG
+1114 WLPRVRHATG

-1132 NMPVPASVPET
+1132 NMPVPATVPET
-1143 AMATPAAASQQP
+1143 AMATPSVASQQP

>member
-42 SQKLDS
+42 SQKLSTTARAQDS
-48 AAQAQSQVAEAAR
+48 VAESAR
-61 SQAQAEQAAAST
+61 SHAQAEQSASAAASR
-73 TSQTGDAVQQAA
+73 TGDAVQQAA
-85 TEYAGYQAALARTR
+85 TDYAGYQAAIARTR
-99 AEMGSLQNGMD
+99 AGMGSLQSGMD

-119 RTALTALVNRIDPVV
+119 RAALTALVNRIDPVV

-140 DDMEEQLNAFRGA
+140 DDMQEQLSAFRGA

-163 YSTRLNEMRVQ
+163 YSSRLNELRLQ
-174 VEKAAHASTEAGRQE
+174 VEKSAHAATDAGRKE
-189 AAAARGAA
+189 AAAAREAA
-197 QAEAQQAASKEQFIN
+197 QAEAQAAATKERFIN
-212 RLREQAETMNFS
+212 RLREQAETMNL
-224 TRELL
+224 TTAELL
-229 EYKAA
+229 QYKAA
-234 QLGISD
+234 QLGISA
-240 EAAPLIQKLSEQSSA
+240 ETAPFIQKITDQNAA
-255 MKYGS
+255 MSKGG
-260 ISAGQYAQAMKYLP
+260 ISAGQYAQAMRYLP
-274 MQMTDVVTSLA
+274 MQITDVVTSLA
-285 SGMPLWMVAIQQGGQ
+285 SGMPVWLVAIQQGGQ
-300 IADSFGGLGN
+300 IKDSFGGVGN
-310 IFEII
+310 TFKALLSII
-315 ASKFR
+315 TPAR
-320 DVSTSSEDA
+320 LAMGGLA
-329 GDSLAETAG
+329 GI
-338 DAAEGAEQFRSLF
+338 
-351 SGVTLARVGLV
+351 
-362 GVAAVIA
+362 VAAAGIA
-369 AVGYAAYSASGDQDK
+369 AVSAMNDQDA
-384 FNESIAKSGNFAG
+384 FNSSIQKTGNYAGVTSGELEQMALQG
-397 TTAGQLEDMAV
+397 GQLR
-408 SIGGMKSN
+408 GN
-416 YGDVRDILNGLVSSG
+416 YSQVRDILNGLVSSG
-431 KFTGETLNSVAQA
+431 RFTGETLNSVAQA
-444 ASMMAELSG
+444 ASLMAELSG
-453 QSADEVVSQFLKMA
+453 DSADLVVSNFLKMS
-467 DSATAWAANTNQ
+467 DSATTWAANTNQ

-493 NLEDQGKKEEAIELA
+493 SLEDQGRKEEAIEVA
-508 SKAFKDATQER
+508 SQAFKKASEER
-519 LQDIE
+519 LRQIE
-524 QHLNLVARG
+524 QRLNWVARG
-533 WGNVKDAAID
+533 WKNVKDAAID
-543 AWQSIRSKASG
+543 AWEGIKGDVAA
-554 ALGLDAPD
+554 ALGINALDDQISRIEKTISEGGTYAGKAFIPVTKAD
-562 EARKKDI
+562 RARLESLKQQRDEMLKTAQLEARKKQTDA
-569 QDLEARIAA
+569 ETIAA
-578 AGSESYVA
+578 A
-586 MQSRDYQESVK
+586 
-597 QLKNRLA
+597 
-604 LLKDEQASEEK
+604 
-615 SAEAKA
+615 
-621 KKQRIE
+621 
-627 SEAIAASEKLKRV
+627 EKLRKT
-640 WDNNRSD
+640 WKGNRSEL
-647 IEKEQSAVEDLRK
+647 EKEADAVEETRK
-660 NYQALWQS
+660 NYETLWKS
-668 DAGRETL
+668 ASGRDML

-690 GSWDTDVKALDKS
+690 GQWDIDTKALDKS
-703 AQGAEQYNKQLQQTL
+703 GQKAEQYNKQLQQTL

-731 ADIRNG
+731 AEIRNG
-737 ALSDASKAEQDKAR
+737 TLSSATKAR
-751 ATAKQIDAAEAA
+751 QDEARALAKKIDAANAA
-763 RKASQEGARAT
+763 NKAT
-774 KQEAEENQRFVEQL
+774 KEGQSLARQQETSNKNFVKQL
-788 QKQADKRVE
+788 EVQAAKRTQ

-809 RNLTAEQRRQAE
+809 RNLTAGQRRQAE

-834 QNLQLQLEYLRDTG
+834 QNLQLQLEYMRDTG

-882 KLMPV
+882 KLLPV

-965 REMIRQLEEELGKLN
+965 REMIRQLEEELSKLN
-980 QAGNELTQ
+980 QVGNELTQ

-1109 DAVKG
+1109 DAVRG
-1114 WLPRVRHANG
+1114 WLPRVRHATG

-1143 AMATPAAASQQP
+1143 TMATPTAASQQP

-1182 FTTSLKAQVPTLKQ
+1182 FTTQLRSQVPTLKQ

>member
-36 SAATTS
+36 TAATGS

-48 AAQAQSQVAEAAR
+48 AARAQENVAESAR
-61 SQAQAEQAAAST
+61 GQAQAEQSATAAA
-73 TSQTGDAVQQAA
+73 SQTGDVVQQAA
-85 TEYAGYQAALARTR
+85 TDYAGYQAAIARTR
-99 AEMGSLQNGMD
+99 AEMGSLQSGMD

-119 RTALTALVNRIDPVV
+119 RSALAALVNRIDPVV

-140 DDMEEQLNAFRGA
+140 DDMQEQLSTFRGA

-163 YSTRLNEMRVQ
+163 YSSRLNELRLQ
-174 VEKAAHASTEAGRQE
+174 VEKSAWAATDAGRKE
-189 AAAARGAA
+189 AAAAREAA
-197 QAEAQQAASKEQFIN
+197 QAEAQAATAKEQFIN
-212 RLREQAETMNFS
+212 RLREQAETLNL
-224 TRELL
+224 TTAELL
-229 EYKAA
+229 QYKAA
-234 QLGISD
+234 QLGISA
-240 EAAPLIQKLSEQSSA
+240 EAAPFIQKITDQNAA
-255 MKYGS
+255 MSKGG
-260 ISAGQYAQAMKYLP
+260 ISAGQYAQAMRYLP
-274 MQMTDVVTSLA
+274 MQITDVVTSLA
-285 SGMPLWMVAIQQGGQ
+285 SGMPVWMVAIQQGGQ
-300 IADSFGGLGN
+300 IKDSFGGIGN
-310 IFEII
+310 TFRALLDVITPARI
-315 ASKFR
+315 AM
-320 DVSTSSEDA
+320 
-329 GDSLAETAG
+329 G
-338 DAAEGAEQFRSLF
+338 
-351 SGVTLARVGLV
+351 
-362 GVAAVIA
+362 GVAGILAAIGIA
-369 AVGYAAYSASGDQDK
+369 AVSAMNDQEEFNRSIQKTGNYAGVTSGELEQMTQQ
-384 FNESIAKSGNFAG
+384 G
-397 TTAGQLEDMAV
+397 GQLR
-408 SIGGMKSN
+408 GN
-416 YGDVRDILNGLVSSG
+416 YSQVRDILNGLVSSG
-431 KFTGETLNSVAQA
+431 RFTGETLTSVAQA
-444 ASMMAELSG
+444 ASLMAELSG
-453 QSADEVVSQFLKMA
+453 QSADQVVSSFLKMS
-467 DSATAWAANTNQ
+467 DSATSWAANTNQ

-493 NLEDQGKKEEAIELA
+493 SLEDQGRKEEAIELA
-508 SKAFKDATQER
+508 SQAFKKASEER
-519 LQDIE
+519 LRTME
-524 QHLNLVARG
+524 QQLNRAARA
-533 WGNVKDAAID
+533 WNNVKIAATG
-543 AWQSIRSKASG
+543 AWESFKDKAGG
-554 ALGLDAPD
+554 ALGLDTPAD
-562 EARKKDI
+562 ELTVKIKE
-569 QDLEARIAA
+569 LEAKIAA
-578 AGSESYVA
+578 AGSDTEVA
-586 MQSRDYQESVK
+586 MQPREYQESVK
-597 QLKNRLA
+597 RYKEDLAALKE
-604 LLKDEQASEEK
+604 KQQAEEK
-615 SAEAKA
+615 AIAAEAKR
-621 KKQRIE
+621 KQTDAE
-627 SEAIAASEKLKRV
+627 SIAAAEKLQKL
-640 WDNNRSD
+640 WKGNRSEV
-647 IEKEQSAVEDLRK
+647 EKEADAVEEIRK
-660 NYQALWQS
+660 NYETLWKS
-668 DAGRETL
+668 ASGRDML

-690 GSWDTDVKALDKS
+690 GQWDTDTKALDKS
-703 AQGAEQYNKQLQQTL
+703 GQKVEQYNKQLQQTL

-731 ADIRNG
+731 AEIRNG
-737 ALSDASKAEQDKAR
+737 SLSEATKAQQNEAR
-751 ATAKQIDAAEAA
+751 ALAKKIDAANEAN
-763 RKASQEGARAT
+763 KAT
-774 KQEAEENQRFVEQL
+774 KEAQSQAKQQETSNKNFVKQL
-788 QKQADKRVE
+788 EDQASKRTQ

-834 QNLQLQLEYLRDTG
+834 QNLQLQLEYMRDTG
-848 DTAGASMLELQNRV
+848 DTAGASMLELRNRV
-862 SDLRREFEASGNTE
+862 SDLRREFEASGNTA

-882 KLMPV
+882 KLLPV

-921 GLLNEIQGRQ
+921 GLLSEIQGRQ
-931 RLVQLHQEVGDKIK
+931 RLVSLHQEVGDKIK

-950 LKEMATAPGEAGDKI
+950 LKELANAPGEAGDKI
-965 REMIRQLEEELGKLN
+965 REMIRQLEEQLGKLN
-980 QAGNELTQ
+980 QAGHELTQ

-1029 LAAQQLAQM
+1029 LASQQLAQM
-1038 ATSSLI
+1038 ATSALV

-1049 IGGLLGSV
+1049 VGGLLGSLASV

-1109 DAVKG
+1109 AAVQG
-1114 WLPRVRHANG
+1114 WLPRVRHATG

-1143 AMATPAAASQQP
+1143 AMAASSGASMPP

-1167 EVYTAGAQTLAGQRQ
+1167 EVYTTGAQTLAGQRQ
-1182 FTTSLKAQVPTLKQ
+1182 FITSLKAQVPTLKQ

>member
-18 ADASRALQG
+18 ADASRALQD

-36 SAATTS
+36 TAATGS

-48 AAQAQSQVAEAAR
+48 AAQAQNQVADAAR
-61 SQAQAEQAAAST
+61 SQAQAEQNAASA
-73 TSQTGDAVQQAA
+73 TSQTGDAVQQVA
-85 TEYAGYQAALARTR
+85 TEYSGYQAALARTR
-99 AEMGSLQNGMD
+99 AEMGSLQNSMD

-189 AAAARGAA
+189 AAAAREAA

-329 GDSLAETAG
+329 GDSLTDTAG

-369 AVGYAAYSASGDQDK
+369 AVGYAAFSASGDQDK

-416 YGDVRDILNGLVSSG
+416 YGDVRDILSGLVSSG

-453 QSADEVVSQFLKMA
+453 QSADQVVSQFTKMTEGVA
-467 DSATAWAANTNQ
+467 SWAASTNQ
-479 QYHFLDLETYQRIQ
+479 QYHYLDLETYQRIQ
-493 NLEDQGKKEEAIELA
+493 NLEDQGRKEEAIEVA
-508 SKAFKDATQER
+508 SQALKKATEER
-519 LQDIE
+519 LKEME
-524 QHLNLVARG
+524 QKLNWVARA
-533 WGNVKDAAID
+533 WGNVKDAAND
-543 AWQSIRSKASG
+543 TWESFKGGVAA
-554 ALGLDAPD
+554 ALGINSLDDQISRLEKTISDGGTMAGSVFIPVTPAEKARLDLLKQQRD
-562 EARKKDI
+562 ELLKTAQVEAKRKQTDA
-569 QDLEARIAA
+569 DTIAA
-578 AGSESYVA
+578 A
-586 MQSRDYQESVK
+586 D
-597 QLKNRLA
+597 
-604 LLKDEQASEEK
+604 
-615 SAEAKA
+615 
-621 KKQRIE
+621 
-627 SEAIAASEKLKRV
+627 KLRNTWK
-640 WDNNRSD
+640 NNRSD
-647 IEKEQSAVEDLRK
+647 IEKERDSIEDLRK
-660 NYQALWQS
+660 NYETMWQS
-668 DAGRETL
+668 ATGRDEL

-718 NQKKAITELDRVE
+718 SQKKAITELDRVE

-882 KLMPV
+882 KLLPV

-900 LDDLFTYQSQQETS
+900 LDDLFTWQSQQETS

-950 LKEMATAPGEAGDKI
+950 LKDMATAPGEAGDKI

-988 AFRDGLQSGI
+988 VFRDGLQSGI

-1038 ATSSLI
+1038 ATSSLM
-1044 GSSGG
+1044 GASGG
-1049 IGGLLGSV
+1049 MGGLMASV

-1109 DAVKG
+1109 AAVEG
-1114 WLPRVRHANG
+1114 WLPRVRHATG
-1124 GLAGIPAQ
+1124 GLAGIPVQ
-1132 NMPVPASVPET
+1132 NMPVPTSVPET

>member
-1 MADNSTL
+1 MADNSNL

-18 ADASRALQG
+18 ADASRALQD

-36 SAATTS
+36 TAATGS

-48 AAQAQSQVAEAAR
+48 AAQAQNQVADAAR
-61 SQAQAEQAAAST
+61 SQAQAEQNAASA
-73 TSQTGDAVQQAA
+73 TSQTGDAVQQVA

-99 AEMGSLQNGMD
+99 AEMGSLQNSMD

-189 AAAARGAA
+189 AAAAREAA

-329 GDSLAETAG
+329 GDSLTDTAG

-369 AVGYAAYSASGDQDK
+369 AVGYAAFSASGDQDK

-416 YGDVRDILNGLVSSG
+416 YGDVRDILSGLVSSG

-453 QSADEVVSQFLKMA
+453 QSADQVVSQFTKMTEGVA
-467 DSATAWAANTNQ
+467 SWAASTNQ
-479 QYHFLDLETYQRIQ
+479 QYHYLDLETYQRIQ
-493 NLEDQGKKEEAIELA
+493 NLEDQGRKEEAIEVA
-508 SKAFKDATQER
+508 SQALKKATEER
-519 LQDIE
+519 LKEME
-524 QHLNLVARG
+524 QKLNWVARA
-533 WGNVKDAAID
+533 WGNVKDAAND
-543 AWQSIRSKASG
+543 TWESFKGGVAA
-554 ALGLDAPD
+554 ALGINSLDDQISRLEKTISDGGTMAGSVFIPVTPAEKARLDLLKQQRD
-562 EARKKDI
+562 ELLKTAQVEAKRKQTDA
-569 QDLEARIAA
+569 DTIAA
-578 AGSESYVA
+578 A
-586 MQSRDYQESVK
+586 D
-597 QLKNRLA
+597 
-604 LLKDEQASEEK
+604 
-615 SAEAKA
+615 
-621 KKQRIE
+621 
-627 SEAIAASEKLKRV
+627 KLRNTWK
-640 WDNNRSD
+640 NNRSD
-647 IEKEQSAVEDLRK
+647 IEKERDSIEDLRK
-660 NYQALWQS
+660 NYETMWQS
-668 DAGRETL
+668 ATGRDEL

-718 NQKKAITELDRVE
+718 SQKKAITELDRVE

-882 KLMPV
+882 KLLPV

-900 LDDLFTYQSQQETS
+900 LDDLFTWQSQQETS

-950 LKEMATAPGEAGDKI
+950 LKDMATAPGEAGDKI

-1038 ATSSLI
+1038 ATSSLM
-1044 GSSGG
+1044 GASGG
-1049 IGGLLGSV
+1049 MGGLMASV

-1109 DAVKG
+1109 AAVEG
-1114 WLPRVRHANG
+1114 WLPRVRHATG

-1132 NMPVPASVPET
+1132 NMPVPTSVPET

>member
-42 SQKLDS
+42 SQKLSTTARAQDS
-48 AAQAQSQVAEAAR
+48 VAESAR
-61 SQAQAEQAAAST
+61 SHAQAEQSASAA
-73 TSQTGDAVQQAA
+73 TSRTGDAVQQAA
-85 TEYAGYQAALARTR
+85 TDYAGYQAAIARTR
-99 AEMGSLQNGMD
+99 AGMSSLQSGMD

-119 RTALTALVNRIDPVV
+119 RAALTALVNRIDPVV

-140 DDMEEQLNAFRGA
+140 DDMQEQLSAFRGA

-163 YSTRLNEMRVQ
+163 YSSRLNELRLQ
-174 VEKAAHASTEAGRQE
+174 VEKSAHAATDAGRKE
-189 AAAARGAA
+189 AAAAREAA
-197 QAEAQQAASKEQFIN
+197 QAEAQAAATKERFIN
-212 RLREQAETMNFS
+212 RLREQAETMNL
-224 TRELL
+224 TTAELL
-229 EYKAA
+229 QYKAA
-234 QLGISD
+234 QLGISA
-240 EAAPLIQKLSEQSSA
+240 ETAPFIQKITEQNAA
-255 MKYGS
+255 MSKGG
-260 ISAGQYAQAMKYLP
+260 ISAGQYAQAMRYLP
-274 MQMTDVVTSLA
+274 MQITDVVTSLA
-285 SGMPLWMVAIQQGGQ
+285 SGMPVWLVAIQQGGQ
-300 IADSFGGLGN
+300 IKDSFGGIGN
-310 IFEII
+310 TFKALTTLITPARI
-315 ASKFR
+315 AM
-320 DVSTSSEDA
+320 
-329 GDSLAETAG
+329 G
-338 DAAEGAEQFRSLF
+338 
-351 SGVTLARVGLV
+351 GLV
-362 GVAAVIA
+362 GIVAAAGIA
-369 AVGYAAYSASGDQDK
+369 AVSAMNDQDA
-384 FNESIAKSGNFAG
+384 FNSSIQKTGNYAGVTSGELEQMAQQG
-397 TTAGQLEDMAV
+397 GQLR
-408 SIGGMKSN
+408 GN
-416 YGDVRDILNGLVSSG
+416 YSQVRDILNGLVSSG
-431 KFTGETLNSVAQA
+431 RFTGETLTSVAQA
-444 ASMMAELSG
+444 ATLMAELSG
-453 QSADEVVSQFLKMA
+453 DSADQVVSNFLKMS
-467 DSATAWAANTNQ
+467 DSATTWAANTNQ

-493 NLEDQGKKEEAIELA
+493 SLEDQGRKEEAIEVA
-508 SKAFKDATQER
+508 SQAFKKASEER
-519 LQDIE
+519 LRQIE
-524 QHLNLVARG
+524 QRLNWVARG
-533 WGNVKDAAID
+533 WKNVKDAAID
-543 AWQSIRSKASG
+543 AWEGIKGDVAA
-554 ALGLDAPD
+554 ALGINALDDQISRIEKTISEGGTYAGKAFIPVTKAD
-562 EARKKDI
+562 RARLESLKQQRDEMLKTAQLEARKKQTDAETI
-569 QDLEARIAA
+569 TAA
-578 AGSESYVA
+578 
-586 MQSRDYQESVK
+586 
-597 QLKNRLA
+597 
-604 LLKDEQASEEK
+604 
-615 SAEAKA
+615 
-621 KKQRIE
+621 
-627 SEAIAASEKLKRV
+627 EKLRKT
-640 WDNNRSD
+640 WKGNRSEL
-647 IEKEQSAVEDLRK
+647 EKEADAVEETRK
-660 NYQALWQS
+660 NYETLWKS
-668 DAGRETL
+668 ASGRDML

-690 GSWDTDVKALDKS
+690 GQWDTDTKALDKS
-703 AQGAEQYNKQLQQTL
+703 GQKAEQYNKQLQQTL

-731 ADIRNG
+731 AEIRNG
-737 ALSDASKAEQDKAR
+737 TLSSATKAR
-751 ATAKQIDAAEAA
+751 QDEARALAKKIDAANAA
-763 RKASQEGARAT
+763 NKAT
-774 KQEAEENQRFVEQL
+774 KEGQSLARQQETSNKNFVKQL
-788 QKQADKRVE
+788 EDQAAKRTQ

-809 RNLTAEQRRQAE
+809 RNLTAGQRRQAE

-834 QNLQLQLEYLRDTG
+834 QNLQLQLEYMRDTG

-882 KLMPV
+882 KLLPV

-900 LDDLFTYQSQQETS
+900 MDDLFTYQSQQETS

-965 REMIRQLEEELGKLN
+965 REMIRQLEEELSKLN
-980 QAGNELTQ
+980 QVGNELTQ

-1109 DAVKG
+1109 DAVRG
-1114 WLPRVRHANG
+1114 WLPRVRHATG

-1143 AMATPAAASQQP
+1143 TMATPAAASQQP

-1182 FTTSLKAQVPTLKQ
+1182 FTTQLRSQVPTLKQ

>member
-18 ADASRALQG
+18 ADASRALQD

-42 SQKLDS
+42 SQKLDT
-48 AAQAQSQVAEAAR
+48 AARAQDSVAESAR
-61 SQAQAEQAAAST
+61 GQAQAEQSAAAAA
-73 TSQTGDAVQQAA
+73 SQTGDAVQQAA
-85 TEYAGYQAALARTR
+85 TDYAGYQAAIARTR

-119 RTALTALVNRIDPVV
+119 RAALTALVNRIDPVV

-140 DDMEEQLNAFRGA
+140 DEMQEQLNAFRGA

-163 YSTRLNEMRVQ
+163 YSSRLNELRLQ
-174 VEKAAHASTEAGRQE
+174 VEKSAYAATDAGRKE
-189 AAAARGAA
+189 AAAAREAA
-197 QAEAQQAASKEQFIN
+197 QAEAQAAATKEQFIN
-212 RLREQAETMNFS
+212 RLREQAETMNL
-224 TRELL
+224 TTAELL
-229 EYKAA
+229 QYKAA
-234 QLGISD
+234 QLGISA
-240 EAAPLIQKLSEQSSA
+240 EAAPFIQKITDQNAA
-255 MKYGS
+255 MSKGG
-260 ISAGQYAQAMKYLP
+260 ISAGQYAQAMRYLP
-274 MQMTDVVTSLA
+274 MQITDVVTSLA
-285 SGMPLWMVAIQQGGQ
+285 SGMPVWMVAIQQGGQ
-300 IADSFGGLGN
+300 IKDSFGGIGN
-310 IFEII
+310 TFKALTTLITPARI
-315 ASKFR
+315 AM
-320 DVSTSSEDA
+320 
-329 GDSLAETAG
+329 G
-338 DAAEGAEQFRSLF
+338 
-351 SGVTLARVGLV
+351 GLV
-362 GVAAVIA
+362 GIVAAAGIA
-369 AVGYAAYSASGDQDK
+369 AVSAMNDQDE
-384 FNESIAKSGNFAG
+384 FNRSIQKTGNYAGVTSGELEQMAQQG
-397 TTAGQLEDMAV
+397 GQLR
-408 SIGGMKSN
+408 GN
-416 YGDVRDILNGLVSSG
+416 YSQVRDILNGLVSSG
-431 KFTGETLNSVAQA
+431 RFTSETLTSVAQA
-444 ASMMAELSG
+444 ATLMAELSG
-453 QSADEVVSQFLKMA
+453 QSADEVVSSFLKMN
-467 DSATAWAANTNQ
+467 DGVTSWAANTTQ

-493 NLEDQGKKEEAIELA
+493 SLEDQGRKEEAIEVA
-508 SKAFKDATQER
+508 SQAFKKASEER
-519 LQDIE
+519 LRTME
-524 QHLNLVARG
+524 QQLNRAARA
-533 WGNVKDAAID
+533 WNNVKIAATG
-543 AWQSIRSKASG
+543 AWESFKDKAGG
-554 ALGLDAPD
+554 ALGLDAPAD
-562 EARKKDI
+562 ELTDKIKE
-569 QDLEARIAA
+569 LEAKIAA
-578 AGSESYVA
+578 AGTDTEVA
-586 MQSRDYQESVK
+586 MQPREYQESVK
-597 QLKNRLA
+597 RYKEDLAALKE
-604 LLKDEQASEEK
+604 KQQAEEK
-615 SAEAKA
+615 AIAAEAKR
-621 KKQRIE
+621 KQTDAE
-627 SEAIAASEKLKRV
+627 SIAAADKLQKL
-640 WDNNRSD
+640 WKGNRSEL
-647 IEKEQSAVEDLRK
+647 EKEADAVEETRK
-660 NYQALWQS
+660 NYETLWKS
-668 DAGRETL
+668 ASGRDML

-690 GSWDTDVKALDKS
+690 GQWDTDTKALDKS
-703 AQGAEQYNKQLQQTL
+703 GQKAEQYNKQLQQTL

-731 ADIRNG
+731 AEIRNG
-737 ALSDASKAEQDKAR
+737 TLSNATKAQQDEAR
-751 ATAKQIDAAEAA
+751 ALAKKIDAAN
-763 RKASQEGARAT
+763 ASNKAT
-774 KQEAEENQRFVEQL
+774 KEGQSLAKQQETSNKNFVKQL
-788 QKQADKRVE
+788 EDQASKRTQ

-834 QNLQLQLEYLRDTG
+834 QNLQLQLEYMRDTG
-848 DTAGASMLELQNRV
+848 DTAGASMLELKDRV

-882 KLMPV
+882 KLLPV

-950 LKEMATAPGEAGDKI
+950 LKELATAPGEAGDKI

-988 AFRDGLQSGI
+988 AFRDGLQNGI
-998 ESSLMGLAK
+998 ETSLVGLAK
-1007 GTMNLRDAVK
+1007 GTMSLSDAVR
-1017 NLALTIINSMAQ
+1017 NLALSIVDSMAKI
-1029 LAAQQLAQM
+1029 AAQQLAQM
-1038 ATSSLI
+1038 ATSSLV
-1044 GSSGG
+1044 GASGG
-1049 IGGLLGSV
+1049 MGGLLASV

-1109 DAVKG
+1109 AAVQG
-1114 WLPRVRHANG
+1114 WLPRVRHATG

-1132 NMPVPASVPET
+1132 NMPVPATVPET
-1143 AMATPAAASQQP
+1143 PMATPAAASQQP

>member
-42 SQKLDS
+42 SQKLSTTARAQDS
-48 AAQAQSQVAEAAR
+48 VAESAR
-61 SQAQAEQAAAST
+61 SHAQEEQRAAAAA
-73 TSQTGDAVQQAA
+73 SQTGDAVQQAA
-85 TEYAGYQAALARTR
+85 TDYAGYQAAIARTR
-99 AEMGSLQNGMD
+99 AEMGSFQNGMD

-119 RTALTALVNRIDPVV
+119 RAALTALVNRIDPVV

-140 DDMEEQLNAFRGA
+140 DDMQEQLSTFRGA

-163 YSTRLNEMRVQ
+163 YSSRLNELRLQ
-174 VEKAAHASTEAGRQE
+174 VEKSAHAATDAGRKE
-189 AAAARGAA
+189 AAAAREAA
-197 QAEAQQAASKEQFIN
+197 QAEAQAAATKEQFIN
-212 RLREQAETMNFS
+212 RLREQAETMNL
-224 TRELL
+224 TTAELL
-229 EYKAA
+229 QYKAA
-234 QLGISD
+234 QLGISA
-240 EAAPLIQKLSEQSSA
+240 EAAPFIQKITDQNAA
-255 MKYGS
+255 MNKGG
-260 ISAGQYAQAMKYLP
+260 ISAGQYAQAMRYLP
-274 MQMTDVVTSLA
+274 MQITDVVTSLA
-285 SGMPLWMVAIQQGGQ
+285 SGMPVWLVAIQQGGQ
-300 IADSFGGLGN
+300 IKDSFGGVGN
-310 IFEII
+310 TFKALLSII
-315 ASKFR
+315 TPAR
-320 DVSTSSEDA
+320 
-329 GDSLAETAG
+329 LAMG
-338 DAAEGAEQFRSLF
+338 
-351 SGVTLARVGLV
+351 GLV
-362 GVAAVIA
+362 GIVAAAGIA
-369 AVGYAAYSASGDQDK
+369 AVSAMNDQDE
-384 FNESIAKSGNFAG
+384 FNRSIQKTGNYAGVTSGELEQMAQQG
-397 TTAGQLEDMAV
+397 GQLR
-408 SIGGMKSN
+408 GN
-416 YGDVRDILNGLVSSG
+416 YSQVRDILNGLVSSG
-431 KFTGETLNSVAQA
+431 RFTGETLTSVAQA
-444 ASMMAELSG
+444 ATLMAELSG
-453 QSADEVVSQFLKMA
+453 DSADQVVSNFLKMS
-467 DSATAWAANTNQ
+467 DSATTWAANTNQ

-493 NLEDQGKKEEAIELA
+493 SLEDQGRKEEAIELA
-508 SKAFKDATQER
+508 SQAFKKASEER
-519 LQDIE
+519 LRLME
-524 QHLNLVARG
+524 QQLNRAARA
-533 WGNVKDAAID
+533 WNNVKIAATG
-543 AWQSIRSKASG
+543 AWESFKDKAGG
-554 ALGLDAPD
+554 ALGLDTPAD
-562 EARKKDI
+562 ELTVKIKE
-569 QDLEARIAA
+569 LEAKIAA
-578 AGSESYVA
+578 AGSDTEVA
-586 MQSRDYQESVK
+586 MQPREYQESVK
-597 QLKNRLA
+597 RYKEDLAALKE
-604 LLKDEQASEEK
+604 KQQAEEK
-615 SAEAKA
+615 AIAAEAKR
-621 KKQRIE
+621 KQTDAE
-627 SEAIAASEKLKRV
+627 SIAAAEKLQKL
-640 WDNNRSD
+640 WKGNRSEL
-647 IEKEQSAVEDLRK
+647 EKEADAVEETRK
-660 NYQALWQS
+660 NYETLWKS
-668 DAGRETL
+668 ASGRDML

-690 GSWDTDVKALDKS
+690 GQWDTDTKALDKS
-703 AQGAEQYNKQLQQTL
+703 GQKAEQYNKQLQQTL

-731 ADIRNG
+731 AEIRNG
-737 ALSDASKAEQDKAR
+737 TLSSATKAQQDEAR
-751 ATAKQIDAAEAA
+751 ALAKKIDAANAA
-763 RKASQEGARAT
+763 NKAT
-774 KQEAEENQRFVEQL
+774 KEGQSLAKQQETSNKNFVKQL
-788 QKQADKRVE
+788 EDQAAKRTQ

-834 QNLQLQLEYLRDTG
+834 QNLQLQLEYMRDTG

-882 KLMPV
+882 KLLPV

-1109 DAVKG
+1109 AAVEG
-1114 WLPRVRHANG
+1114 WLPRVRHATG

-1143 AMATPAAASQQP
+1143 AIATPAAASQQP

>member
-42 SQKLDS
+42 SQKLSTTARAQDS
-48 AAQAQSQVAEAAR
+48 VAESAR
-61 SQAQAEQAAAST
+61 SHAQAEQNAAAAA
-73 TSQTGDAVQQAA
+73 SQTGDAAQQAA
-85 TEYAGYQAALARTR
+85 TDYAGYQAAIARTR

-110 GTTADIDAQ
+110 GTTADIDTQ
-119 RTALTALVNRIDPVV
+119 RAALTALVNRIDPVV

-140 DDMEEQLNAFRGA
+140 DDMQEQLSAFRGA

-163 YSTRLNEMRVQ
+163 YSSRLNELRLQ
-174 VEKAAHASTEAGRQE
+174 VEKSAHAASDAGRKE
-189 AAAARGAA
+189 AAAAREAA
-197 QAEAQQAASKEQFIN
+197 QAEAQAAATKEQFIN
-212 RLREQAETMNFS
+212 RLREQAETMNL
-224 TRELL
+224 TTAELL
-229 EYKAA
+229 QYKAA
-234 QLGISD
+234 QLGISA
-240 EAAPLIQKLSEQSSA
+240 EAAPFIQKITDQNAA
-255 MKYGS
+255 MSKGG
-260 ISAGQYAQAMKYLP
+260 ISAGQYAQAMRYLP
-274 MQMTDVVTSLA
+274 MQITDVVTSLA
-285 SGMPLWMVAIQQGGQ
+285 SGMPVWLVAIQQGGQ
-300 IADSFGGLGN
+300 IKDSFGGVGN
-310 IFEII
+310 TFKALLSII
-315 ASKFR
+315 TPAR
-320 DVSTSSEDA
+320 LAMGGLA
-329 GDSLAETAG
+329 GI
-338 DAAEGAEQFRSLF
+338 
-351 SGVTLARVGLV
+351 
-362 GVAAVIA
+362 VAAAGIA
-369 AVGYAAYSASGDQDK
+369 AVSAMNDQDE
-384 FNESIAKSGNFAG
+384 FNRSIQKTGNYAGVTSGELEQMAQQG
-397 TTAGQLEDMAV
+397 GQLR
-408 SIGGMKSN
+408 GN
-416 YGDVRDILNGLVSSG
+416 YSQVRDILNGLVSSG
-431 KFTGETLNSVAQA
+431 RFTGETLTSVAQA
-444 ASMMAELSG
+444 ATLMAELSG
-453 QSADEVVSQFLKMA
+453 DSADQVVSNFLKMS
-467 DSATAWAANTNQ
+467 DSATTWAANTNQ
-479 QYHFLDLETYQRIQ
+479 QYHFLDLETYQRILS
-493 NLEDQGKKEEAIELA
+493 LEDQGRKEEAIELA
-508 SKAFKDATQER
+508 SQAFKKASEER
-519 LQDIE
+519 LRTME
-524 QHLNLVARG
+524 QQLNRAARA
-533 WGNVKDAAID
+533 WNNVKIAATG
-543 AWQSIRSKASG
+543 AWESFKDKAGG
-554 ALGLDAPD
+554 ALGLDAPAD
-562 EARKKDI
+562 ELTDKIKE
-569 QDLEARIAA
+569 LEAKIAA
-578 AGSESYVA
+578 AGSDTEVA
-586 MQSRDYQESVK
+586 MQPREYQESVK
-597 QLKNRLA
+597 RYKEDLAALKE
-604 LLKDEQASEEK
+604 KQQAEEK
-615 SAEAKA
+615 AIAAEAKR
-621 KKQRIE
+621 KQTDAE
-627 SEAIAASEKLKRV
+627 SIAAAEKLQKL
-640 WDNNRSD
+640 WKGNRSEL
-647 IEKEQSAVEDLRK
+647 EKEADAVEETRK
-660 NYQALWQS
+660 NYETLWKS
-668 DAGRETL
+668 ASGRDML

-690 GSWDTDVKALDKS
+690 GQWDTDTKALDKS
-703 AQGAEQYNKQLQQTL
+703 GQKAEQYNKQLQQTL

-731 ADIRNG
+731 AEIRNG
-737 ALSDASKAEQDKAR
+737 TLSSATKAQQDEAR
-751 ATAKQIDAAEAA
+751 ATAKKIDAANAA
-763 RKASQEGARAT
+763 NKAT
-774 KQEAEENQRFVEQL
+774 KEGQSLAKQQETSNKNFVKQL
-788 QKQADKRVE
+788 EDQAAKRTQ

-834 QNLQLQLEYLRDTG
+834 QNIQLQLEYMRDTG

-882 KLMPV
+882 KLLPV

-900 LDDLFTYQSQQETS
+900 LDDLFTWQSQQETS

-1038 ATSSLI
+1038 ATSSLM
-1044 GSSGG
+1044 GASGG
-1049 IGGLLGSV
+1049 MGGLMASV

-1109 DAVKG
+1109 AAVEG
-1114 WLPRVRHANG
+1114 WLPRVRHATG

-1132 NMPVPASVPET
+1132 NMPVPTSVPET